1 MRGKDARGRRRRP
14 VPRVLTWGGGP
25 APARARSAPS
35 LPVGIPRRRPAQPGP
50 AVGCA
55 PARRRR
61 PRRPGMAA
69 VLELLL
75 SEEVAVGAV
84 LRWLRRAPGQRPAED
99 SHIYDKLVSLSLLQ
113 KDFVPFLLNFL
124 REQTSQILTN
134 GPSTP
139 AKTPNSKAHKSQ
151 RTGPERRAGH
161 ATSSRVQLFSQRTS
175 VTSCATDTSF
185 SPAAASSGSSS
196 FSESNLSSPCSDFPS
211 VVSSSSPSFGYSPV
225 LTHSEKR
232 SAQKAN
238 LGSFLT
244 AAPEALPARRGR
256 RKGSSSLSASGR
268 QVARD
273 LGRSV
278 AEEEDGKSESASW
291 SGGRRKRSEVP
302 LVTARSLP
310 SQLNLNNLEEFPP
323 MGTASGWTNKSK
335 PSRRINPTPV
345 SAERPLS
352 KPKMCFTSTPV
363 SQSPAA
369 RFSAGSSPEAF
380 NIVQEGNQTSV
391 LSSSLQEEREMLKK
405 ERCKLLYQA
414 SSAGISP
421 DPGTPTKPAYT
432 RSASL
437 PAESHL
443 VTCADPAKV
452 SCKKQLECLAQ
463 LYSSCIAENLVPNIF
478 LELFFVLQLLTS
490 KGTSASEEEESDL
503 EVNEGSKDASGRQ
516 HFRSVHNC
524 VYFAV
529 QVLDYQYEIISHLE
543 KGTLKFLAENERIAC
558 FSPTLHER
566 LKQAYENSTAKVSL
580 LLPCSVQSVSF
591 QPETDNRS
599 NFPSDRAFHIFKK
612 QRDIFYELL
621 REWED
626 NHEKPGWDFERVLGS
641 KIRAMM
647 AHLSATCN
655 HSHFARLFQKQL
667 TQMCKDPIGGGVSW
681 GDTPDQDVLNM
692 LGPDNLSRLKRL
704 QERFVVPQSI
714 RGPCPPPSFPGCQQ
728 FFRDFILSAGSY
740 QFNQHLVDSLCLKI
754 LELDGLT
761 LVEHE
766 HSDGETDMDEQ
777 DEKKRFTVVLLSLRL
792 LAKFLGFLVFLPYR
806 TVEQPTRDLQDT
818 AVALRN
824 QTLPVLD
831 ILKLLRRSIQNQRSV
846 LTIPWIVEFLSLVDH
861 VAPFLDYY
869 RKVFCL
875 LLQIYRLM
883 ILSEEKEMSFL
894 NKLLILAVL
903 GWLFQVPSVPEELFF
918 ATDVRQEGLVMDTV
932 TSAQALDSVPLV
944 DQQLLYTCCP
954 YLGELRK
961 LLASFVAGSGVKNGG
976 FMRKITPTAAET
988 LAPKTSITQRKLQV
1002 ELEQAFFHN
1011 QPPSLRRTVEFV
1023 AERVGSN
1030 CVKHIKATLVAELVQ
1045 RAEVMLQ
1052 DKVKE
1057 EDANHD
1063 KLLEEVCSHL
1073 YDEGAQALIKGR
1085 EFCKKKGPEAVR
1097 VLLPEETSAA
1107 VLSSAEDIAVELA
1120 TEKACGWLSANIA
1133 ALIKR
1138 EVKATFNKML
1148 KVPGLPLPNED
1159 AQELRRDCSPGCLHR
1174 APFPSQII
1182 NEIKDVLCVAVG
1194 PRDEGEVI
1202 DPGWLECLLGRLSQ
1216 TLRCR
1221 KFMCPTSEQQLAKC
1235 TVELAS
1241 LLVSGHVPLSH
1252 GIKPPEKSSERLRV
1266 KNNPTC
1272 DLLKL
1277 LLSVWKEDFGTPVPV
1292 QLMFSR
1298 KNIGYLAEAK
1308 QQEWDLFHFILR
1320 GLVECDLMK
1329 TSEIESCLR
1338 SLEELP
1344 WPSDFLKALESI
1356 SGLFLSEHL
1365 VEEPRSN
1372 PCDLT
1377 RQSLATD
1384 SGQTRD
1390 QVKWTS
1396 SSVKQRDCFLVTGSS
1411 LNLM

>member
-1 MRGKDARGRRRRP
+1 
-14 VPRVLTWGGGP
+14 
-25 APARARSAPS
+25 
-35 LPVGIPRRRPAQPGP
+35 
-50 AVGCA
+50 
-55 PARRRR
+55 
-61 PRRPGMAA
+61 MAA

-75 SEEVAVGAV
+75 QEEVAVSAV
-84 LRWLRRAPGQRPAED
+84 VRWLRHGPGHRPPEEN
-99 SHIYDKLVSLSLLQ
+99 HIHDKLVPLSLLQ

-139 AKTPNSKAHKSQ
+139 AKTPNSKANGSQ
-151 RTGPERRAGH
+151 RTGSERRAGH
-161 ATSSRVQLFSQRTS
+161 STGSRVQLFPQRTS
-175 VTSCATDTSF
+175 
-185 SPAAASSGSSS
+185 AS
-196 FSESNLSSPCSDFPS
+196 
-211 VVSSSSPSFGYSPV
+211 
-225 LTHSEKR
+225 
-232 SAQKAN
+232 

-244 AAPEALPARRGR
+244 AMPEALPARRGR
-256 RKGSSSLSASGR
+256 RKGSSSVGASGR

-273 LGRSV
+273 LGRSL
-278 AEEEDGKSESASW
+278 AEEEDGKNDSVSW
-291 SGGRRKRSEVP
+291 SGGRRKRVEVP
-302 LVTARSLP
+302 LVCARSP
-310 SQLNLNNLEEFPP
+310 PDQINLNNLEEFPP
-323 MGTASGWTNKSK
+323 MGAASGWTNKSK

-369 RFSAGSSPEAF
+369 RFSSGSSLEAF
-380 NIVQEGNQTSV
+380 NTVQEGNLTSAI
-391 LSSSLQEEREMLKK
+391 SNSLQEEREMLKK
-405 ERCKLLYQA
+405 ERYRLSRA
-414 SSAGISP
+414 SSPAGISL
-421 DPGTPTKPAYT
+421 DPGTPTKPSYT

-443 VTCADPAKV
+443 VICANPTKV

-490 KGTSASEEEESDL
+490 KSTSTAEDGDSDL
-503 EVNEGSKDASGRQ
+503 EVNERNKDASGRQ
-516 HFRSVHNC
+516 HFQSVHNC

-529 QVLDYQYEIISHLE
+529 RVLDFQYEIISRLE
-543 KGTLKFLAENERIAC
+543 KGTLKLLAENERIAS

-566 LKQAYENSTAKVSL
+566 LRQAYESSTAKVSL

-626 NHEKPGWDFERVLGS
+626 NHEKTGWDFERVLGN
-641 KIRAMM
+641 KVRAMM

-667 TQMCKDPIGGGVSW
+667 IQMCKGPVGGGASW

-692 LGPDNLSRLKRL
+692 LGSDNLSRLKRL

-740 QFNQHLVDSLCLKI
+740 QFNQHLMDSLCLKI

-766 HSDGETDMDEQ
+766 HGDGEADMDEQ

-806 TVEQPTRDLQDT
+806 TAEQPTRDLQDS

-831 ILKLLRRSIQNQRSV
+831 VLKLLRQSVRDQRSI
-846 LTIPWIVEFLSLVDH
+846 LTIPWIVEYLSLVDH
-861 VAPFLDYY
+861 IAPFLDYY

-875 LLQIYRLM
+875 LLQVYRLM
-883 ILSEEKEMSFL
+883 LLSEDKEMSFL

-918 ATDVRQEGLVMDTV
+918 TTDVRQEGLMMDPV
-932 TSAQALDSVPLV
+932 TSAQALDCVPLV

-961 LLASFVAGSGVKNGG
+961 LLASFVAGSGAKNGG
-976 FMRKITPTAAET
+976 FIRKITPTAAES
-988 LAPKTSITQRKLQV
+988 LAPKASVTQRKLQA

-1052 DKVKE
+1052 EKVKE

-1073 YDEGAQALIKGR
+1073 YEEGAQALIRGR
-1085 EFCKKKGPEAVR
+1085 EFCRKKGPEAVR

-1120 TEKACGWLSANIA
+1120 TEKACGWLSDNIA

-1138 EVKATFNKML
+1138 EVKATFNRML
-1148 KVPGLPLPNED
+1148 KVPGLPLPGED
-1159 AQELRRDCSPGCLHR
+1159 ALELRRDCLPGCQHS

-1202 DPGWLECLLGRLSQ
+1202 DYAWLECLLGRLRQ

-1241 LLVSGHVPLSH
+1241 LLVSDRVPLSLR
-1252 GIKPPEKSSERLRV
+1252 IKSPEKSSRRLCV

-1272 DLLKL
+1272 GLLKL
-1277 LLSVWKEDFGTPVPV
+1277 LLSVWKEDFGTPVPM
-1292 QLMFSR
+1292 QLLFSK
-1298 KNIGYLAEAK
+1298 KNIGYLADVK
-1308 QQEWDLFHFILR
+1308 QREWDLFLFMLH
-1320 GLVECDLMK
+1320 GLVEHELMR
-1329 TSEIESCLR
+1329 TSEIESCLH
-1338 SLEELP
+1338 SHKELP
-1344 WPSDFLKALESI
+1344 WPSDFLKELEALSRV
-1356 SGLFLSEHL
+1356 FLSEHRT
-1365 VEEPRSN
+1365 EEHGAN
-1372 PCDLT
+1372 PCEVT
-1377 RQSLATD
+1377 RQSL
-1384 SGQTRD
+1384 GI
-1390 QVKWTS
+1390 
-1396 SSVKQRDCFLVTGSS
+1396 VTAQS
-1411 LNLM
+1411 

>member
-1 MRGKDARGRRRRP
+1 
-14 VPRVLTWGGGP
+14 
-25 APARARSAPS
+25 
-35 LPVGIPRRRPAQPGP
+35 
-50 AVGCA
+50 
-55 PARRRR
+55 
-61 PRRPGMAA
+61 
-69 VLELLL
+69 EN
-75 SEEVAVGAV
+75 
-84 LRWLRRAPGQRPAED
+84 
-99 SHIYDKLVSLSLLQ
+99 HIHDKLVSLTLLR

-139 AKTPNSKAHKSQ
+139 AKTPNSKAQGSQ
-151 RTGPERRAGH
+151 RTGSERRAGH

-175 VTSCATDTSF
+175 
-185 SPAAASSGSSS
+185 AS
-196 FSESNLSSPCSDFPS
+196 
-211 VVSSSSPSFGYSPV
+211 
-225 LTHSEKR
+225 
-232 SAQKAN
+232 

-244 AAPEALPARRGR
+244 ATPEALPARRGR
-256 RKGSSSLSASGR
+256 RKGNSSVSVSGR

-273 LGRSV
+273 LGRSL
-278 AEEEDGKSESASW
+278 AEEEDGKNDSVSW

-302 LVTARSLP
+302 LVSARSPP

-323 MGTASGWTNKSK
+323 MGASSGWTNKSK

-369 RFSAGSSPEAF
+369 RFSSWSSLEAF
-380 NIVQEGNQTSV
+380 TAVQEGNLTSV
-391 LSSSLQEEREMLKK
+391 ISNSLQEEREMLKK
-405 ERCKLLYQA
+405 ERYR
-414 SSAGISP
+414 ISL
-421 DPGTPTKPAYT
+421 DPGTPTKPSYT

-443 VTCADPAKV
+443 VTCANPTKV

-490 KGTSASEEEESDL
+490 KGTSTAEEGDNDL
-503 EVNEGSKDASGRQ
+503 EVNEHNASGIQ

-529 QVLDYQYEIISHLE
+529 QVLDYQYEIISRLE
-543 KGTLKFLAENERIAC
+543 KGTLKLLAENERIAS
-558 FSPTLHER
+558 FSPILHER
-566 LKQAYENSTAKVSL
+566 LRQAYESSTAKVSL

-626 NHEKPGWDFERVLGS
+626 NHEKTGWDFERVLGN

-667 TQMCKDPIGGGVSW
+667 IQMCKGPTGGGASW

-692 LGPDNLSRLKRL
+692 LGSDNLSRLKRL
-704 QERFVVPQSI
+704 QERFIVPQSI

-740 QFNQHLVDSLCLKI
+740 QFNQHLMDSLCLKI

-766 HSDGETDMDEQ
+766 HSDGEADMDEQ

-806 TVEQPTRDLQDT
+806 TLEQPTRDLQDS

-831 ILKLLRRSIQNQRSV
+831 VFKLLRQSIRDQRSI
-846 LTIPWIVEFLSLVDH
+846 LTIPWIVEYLSLVDH
-861 VAPFLDYY
+861 IAPFLDYY

-875 LLQIYRLM
+875 LLQVYRLM
-883 ILSEEKEMSFL
+883 VLSEDKDISFL

-918 ATDVRQEGLVMDTV
+918 TTDVRQEGLIMDTV

-961 LLASFVAGSGVKNGG
+961 LLASFVAGSGAKNGG
-976 FMRKITPTAAET
+976 FIRKITPTAAES
-988 LAPKTSITQRKLQV
+988 LAPKASVTQRKLQV

-1052 DKVKE
+1052 DKVKG

-1063 KLLEEVCSHL
+1063 KLLEEVCAHL
-1073 YDEGAQALIKGR
+1073 YEEGAQALIKGR

-1138 EVKATFNKML
+1138 EVKATFNRML
-1148 KVPGLPLPNED
+1148 KVPGLPLPGED
-1159 AQELRRDCSPGCLHR
+1159 ALELRRDCPPGCQHC

-1202 DPGWLECLLGRLSQ
+1202 DYVWLECLLGRLSQ

-1235 TVELAS
+1235 TVEMAS
-1241 LLVSGHVPLSH
+1241 LLVSDRVPLSL
-1252 GIKPPEKSSERLRV
+1252 GIKSPEKSSERLRV
-1266 KNNPTC
+1266 KNNPTYG
-1272 DLLKL
+1272 LVKL

-1292 QLMFSR
+1292 QLIFSK
-1298 KNIGYLAEAK
+1298 KNIGYLAEVK
-1308 QQEWDLFHFILR
+1308 QREWDLFLFVLH
-1320 GLVECDLMK
+1320 GLVEHELMR
-1329 TSEIESCLR
+1329 TSEIESCLH
-1338 SLEELP
+1338 SLKELP
-1344 WPSDFLKALESI
+1344 WPPDFLKELEMLSRVFI
-1356 SGLFLSEHL
+1356 SEHHI
-1365 VEEPRSN
+1365 EEPRTN
-1372 PCDLT
+1372 PCELT
-1377 RQSLATD
+1377 RQSLGT
-1384 SGQTRD
+1384 
-1390 QVKWTS
+1390 
-1396 SSVKQRDCFLVTGSS
+1396 VTAQS
-1411 LNLM
+1411 

>member
-1 MRGKDARGRRRRP
+1 
-14 VPRVLTWGGGP
+14 
-25 APARARSAPS
+25 
-35 LPVGIPRRRPAQPGP
+35 
-50 AVGCA
+50 
-55 PARRRR
+55 
-61 PRRPGMAA
+61 MAA

-75 SEEVAVGAV
+75 QEEVAVSAV
-84 LRWLRRAPGQRPAED
+84 VRWLRHGPGHRSAEEN
-99 SHIYDKLVSLSLLQ
+99 HIHDKLVSLSLLR

-139 AKTPNSKAHKSQ
+139 AKTPNSKAPGSQ
-151 RTGPERRAGH
+151 RTGSERRAGH

-175 VTSCATDTSF
+175 
-185 SPAAASSGSSS
+185 AS
-196 FSESNLSSPCSDFPS
+196 
-211 VVSSSSPSFGYSPV
+211 
-225 LTHSEKR
+225 
-232 SAQKAN
+232 
-238 LGSFLT
+238 LGSFIT
-244 AAPEALPARRGR
+244 ATPDALPARRGR
-256 RKGSSSLSASGR
+256 RKGGSSVSASGR

-273 LGRSV
+273 LGRSL
-278 AEEEDGKSESASW
+278 AEDEDGKNDSASW

-302 LVTARSLP
+302 LVSARSPP

-323 MGTASGWTNKSK
+323 MGAASGWTNKSK

-369 RFSAGSSPEAF
+369 RFSSGSSLEAF
-380 NIVQEGNQTSV
+380 PAVQEGNLTSV
-391 LSSSLQEEREMLKK
+391 ISNSLQEEREMLKK
-405 ERCKLLYQA
+405 ERYRMSL
-414 SSAGISP
+414 
-421 DPGTPTKPAYT
+421 DPGTPTKPSYT

-443 VTCADPAKV
+443 VTCANPTKV

-490 KGTSASEEEESDL
+490 KGTSTAEDGDSDL
-503 EVNEGSKDASGRQ
+503 EDNERSEDASGRQ

-529 QVLDYQYEIISHLE
+529 QVLDYQYEIISRLE
-543 KGTLKFLAENERIAC
+543 KGMLKLLAENERIAS
-558 FSPTLHER
+558 FSPALHER
-566 LKQAYENSTAKVSL
+566 LRQAYESSTAKVSL

-626 NHEKPGWDFERVLGS
+626 NHEKTGWDFERVLGN

-667 TQMCKDPIGGGVSW
+667 IQMCKSPIGGGASW

-692 LGPDNLSRLKRL
+692 LGSDNLSRLKRL

-714 RGPCPPPSFPGCQQ
+714 RGPCPAPSFPGCQQ

-740 QFNQHLVDSLCLKI
+740 QFNQHLMDSLCLKI
-754 LELDGLT
+754 LELNGLT

-766 HSDGETDMDEQ
+766 HSDGEADMDEQ

-806 TVEQPTRDLQDT
+806 TVEQPTRDLQDS

-831 ILKLLRRSIQNQRSV
+831 VLKLLRQSIRDQRSI
-846 LTIPWIVEFLSLVDH
+846 LTIPWIVEYLSLVDH
-861 VAPFLDYY
+861 IAPFLDYY

-875 LLQIYRLM
+875 LLQVYRLM
-883 ILSEEKEMSFL
+883 VLSEDKEMSFL

-918 ATDVRQEGLVMDTV
+918 TTDIRQEGLMMGTV

-961 LLASFVAGSGVKNGG
+961 LLASFVAGNGAKNGG
-976 FMRKITPTAAET
+976 FIRKITPTAAES
-988 LAPKTSITQRKLQV
+988 LAPKTSVTQRKLQV

-1063 KLLEEVCSHL
+1063 KLLEEVCTHL
-1073 YDEGAQALIKGR
+1073 YEEGAQALIKGR

-1107 VLSSAEDIAVELA
+1107 VLNSAEDIAVELA

-1138 EVKATFNKML
+1138 EVKATFSRML
-1148 KVPGLPLPNED
+1148 KVPGLLLPGED
-1159 AQELRRDCSPGCLHR
+1159 ALELRRDCPPGCQHC

-1194 PRDEGEVI
+1194 PRDEDEVI
-1202 DPGWLECLLGRLSQ
+1202 DCVWLECLLGRLSQ

-1241 LLVSGHVPLSH
+1241 LLVSDRVPLSL

-1266 KNNPTC
+1266 KNNPTYG
-1272 DLLKL
+1272 LLKL
-1277 LLSVWKEDFGTPVPV
+1277 LLSIWKEDFGTPVPV
-1292 QLMFSR
+1292 QLMFSK
-1298 KNIGYLAEAK
+1298 KNIGYLAEV
-1308 QQEWDLFHFILR
+1308 QQREWDLFLFMLN
-1320 GLVECDLMK
+1320 GLVEHELMR
-1329 TSEIESCLR
+1329 TGEVESCLR
-1338 SLEELP
+1338 SLKELP
-1344 WPSDFLKALESI
+1344 WPSDFIKELEMLSRVFI
-1356 SGLFLSEHL
+1356 SEYHT
-1365 VEEPRSN
+1365 EERRTN
-1372 PCDLT
+1372 PCELS
-1377 RQSLATD
+1377 RQSLGT
-1384 SGQTRD
+1384 
-1390 QVKWTS
+1390 
-1396 SSVKQRDCFLVTGSS
+1396 VTAQS
-1411 LNLM
+1411 

>member
-1 MRGKDARGRRRRP
+1 
-14 VPRVLTWGGGP
+14 
-25 APARARSAPS
+25 
-35 LPVGIPRRRPAQPGP
+35 Q
-50 AVGCA
+50 
-55 PARRRR
+55 
-61 PRRPGMAA
+61 
-69 VLELLL
+69 EN
-75 SEEVAVGAV
+75 
-84 LRWLRRAPGQRPAED
+84 
-99 SHIYDKLVSLSLLQ
+99 HIHDKLVSLSLLQ

-139 AKTPNSKAHKSQ
+139 AKTPNSKAHGSQ
-151 RTGPERRAGH
+151 RTGSERRAGH

-175 VTSCATDTSF
+175 VPTST
-185 SPAAASSGSSS
+185 
-196 FSESNLSSPCSDFPS
+196 
-211 VVSSSSPSFGYSPV
+211 
-225 LTHSEKR
+225 
-232 SAQKAN
+232 
-238 LGSFLT
+238 
-244 AAPEALPARRGR
+244 PEALPARRGR
-256 RKGSSSLSASGR
+256 RKGSSSVSASGR

-273 LGRSV
+273 LGRSL
-278 AEEEDGKSESASW
+278 AEEEEGKNDSVSW

-302 LVTARSLP
+302 LVSARSPP

-323 MGTASGWTNKSK
+323 MGAASGWTNKSK

-363 SQSPAA
+363 SQPPAV
-369 RFSAGSSPEAF
+369 RFSSGSSLEAF
-380 NIVQEGNQTSV
+380 TAVQEGNLTSV
-391 LSSSLQEEREMLKK
+391 ISNSLQEEREMLKK
-405 ERCKLLYQA
+405 ERYR
-414 SSAGISP
+414 ISL
-421 DPGTPTKPAYT
+421 DPGTPTKPSYT

-443 VTCADPAKV
+443 VTCANPTKV
-452 SCKKQLECLAQ
+452 SCKKQLECLAE

-490 KGTSASEEEESDL
+490 KGTSATEDGDSDL
-503 EVNEGSKDASGRQ
+503 EVNERSKDASGRQ

-529 QVLDYQYEIISHLE
+529 RVLDYQYEIISRLE
-543 KGTLKFLAENERIAC
+543 KGMLKLLAENERIAS

-566 LKQAYENSTAKVSL
+566 LRQAYESSTAKVSL

-612 QRDIFYELL
+612 QRDVFYELL

-641 KIRAMM
+641 KIRSMM

-667 TQMCKDPIGGGVSW
+667 IQMCKGPIGGGASW

-692 LGPDNLSRLKRL
+692 LGSDNLSRLKRL
-704 QERFVVPQSI
+704 QERFIVPQSI

-740 QFNQHLVDSLCLKI
+740 QFNQHLMDSLCLKI
-754 LELDGLT
+754 LELNGLT

-766 HSDGETDMDEQ
+766 HSDGEADMDEQ

-806 TVEQPTRDLQDT
+806 TVEQPTRDLQDS

-831 ILKLLRRSIQNQRSV
+831 VLKLLRQSIRDQRSI
-846 LTIPWIVEFLSLVDH
+846 LTIPWIVEYLSLVDH
-861 VAPFLDYY
+861 IAPFLDYY
-869 RKVFCL
+869 KKVFCL
-875 LLQIYRLM
+875 LLQVYRLM
-883 ILSEEKEMSFL
+883 VLSEEKEISFL

-918 ATDVRQEGLVMDTV
+918 TTDVRQEGLMLDTA
-932 TSAQALDSVPLV
+932 TCAQALDSVPLV

-961 LLASFVAGSGVKNGG
+961 LLASFVTGSGAKNGG
-976 FMRKITPTAAET
+976 FIRKITPTAAEA
-988 LAPKTSITQRKLQV
+988 LAPKASVTQRKLQV

-1057 EDANHD
+1057 EMSANHD
-1063 KLLEEVCSHL
+1063 KLLEEVCAHL
-1073 YDEGAQALIKGR
+1073 YEEGAQALIRGR

-1138 EVKATFNKML
+1138 EVKATFNRML
-1148 KVPGLPLPNED
+1148 KVPGLPLPSED
-1159 AQELRRDCSPGCLHR
+1159 ALELRRDCPPGCQHC

-1182 NEIKDVLCVAVG
+1182 NELKDVLSVAVG

-1202 DPGWLECLLGRLSQ
+1202 DYVWLECLLGRLSQ

-1241 LLVSGHVPLSH
+1241 LLVSGRVPLNLR
-1252 GIKPPEKSSERLRV
+1252 IKSPEKSSDRLRV
-1266 KNNPTC
+1266 KSNPTC
-1272 DLLKL
+1272 GLLKL

-1292 QLMFSR
+1292 RLIFSK
-1298 KNIGYLAEAK
+1298 KNIGYLADVK
-1308 QQEWDLFHFILR
+1308 QREWDLFLFMLH
-1320 GLVECDLMK
+1320 GLVEQELMR
-1329 TSEIESCLR
+1329 TGEIESCLQ
-1338 SLEELP
+1338 SLQELP
-1344 WPSDFLKALESI
+1344 WPLDFLKELEMLSRV
-1356 SGLFLSEHL
+1356 FVSEHRM
-1365 VEEPRSN
+1365 EQTRSN
-1372 PCDLT
+1372 PCAVT
-1377 RQSLATD
+1377 RRSLGTVAAQS
-1384 SGQTRD
+1384 
-1390 QVKWTS
+1390 
-1396 SSVKQRDCFLVTGSS
+1396 
-1411 LNLM
+1411 

>member
-1 MRGKDARGRRRRP
+1 SKENHVHDK
-14 VPRVLTWGGGP
+14 
-25 APARARSAPS
+25 
-35 LPVGIPRRRPAQPGP
+35 
-50 AVGCA
+50 
-55 PARRRR
+55 
-61 PRRPGMAA
+61 
-69 VLELLL
+69 LL
-75 SEEVAVGAV
+75 S
-84 LRWLRRAPGQRPAED
+84 LN
-99 SHIYDKLVSLSLLQ
+99 SLQ

-139 AKTPNSKAHKSQ
+139 AKTPNSKVHRSQ
-151 RTGPERRAGH
+151 RTGAERRAGH

-175 VTSCATDTSF
+175 
-185 SPAAASSGSSS
+185 
-196 FSESNLSSPCSDFPS
+196 
-211 VVSSSSPSFGYSPV
+211 
-225 LTHSEKR
+225 
-232 SAQKAN
+232 AN

-244 AAPEALPARRGR
+244 PAPEALPARRGR
-256 RKGSSSLSASGR
+256 RKGSSSVSASGR

-273 LGRSV
+273 LGRSL
-278 AEEEDGKSESASW
+278 AEEEDGKNENTSW

-302 LVTARSLP
+302 LVTARSP
-310 SQLNLNNLEEFPP
+310 PGQLNLNNLEEFPP
-323 MGTASGWTNKSK
+323 MGAASGWTNKSK

-369 RFSAGSSPEAF
+369 RFPAGSNLEAF
-380 NIVQEGNQTSV
+380 TTAQEGSLTSV
-391 LSSSLQEEREMLKK
+391 ISSSLQEEREMLKK
-405 ERCKLLYQA
+405 ERYR
-414 SSAGISP
+414 ISP
-421 DPGTPTKPAYT
+421 DPGTPTKPTYT

-503 EVNEGSKDASGRQ
+503 EVSEENASERQ

-529 QVLDYQYEIISHLE
+529 QVLDYQYEVISHLE
-543 KGTLKFLAENERIAC
+543 KGTLKFLAENERIAS

-566 LKQAYENSTAKVSL
+566 LKQAYESSTAKVSL

-626 NHEKPGWDFERVLGS
+626 NHEKPGWDFERVLGN

-667 TQMCKDPIGGGVSW
+667 IQMCKGPIGGGVSW

-766 HSDGETDMDEQ
+766 HSDGEADMDEQ

-818 AVALRN
+818 AVTLRN

-831 ILKLLRRSIQNQRSV
+831 ILKLLRRSVQNQRSV

-861 VAPFLDYY
+861 IAPFLDYY

-883 ILSEEKEMSFL
+883 VLSEDKEMSFL

-903 GWLFQVPSVPEELFF
+903 GWLFQVVPSVPEELFF

-954 YLGELRK
+954 FLGELRK

-976 FMRKITPTAAET
+976 FIRKITPTAAES
-988 LAPKTSITQRKLQV
+988 LAPKTSITQRKLQM

-1063 KLLEEVCSHL
+1063 KLLEEVCAHL
-1073 YDEGAQALIKGR
+1073 YEEGAQALTKGR
-1085 EFCKKKGPEAVR
+1085 EFCKNKGPEAVR

-1138 EVKATFNKML
+1138 EVKATFNRML

-1159 AQELRRDCSPGCLHR
+1159 TLELRRDCSPGCPHR

-1182 NEIKDVLCVAVG
+1182 NEIKDVLCIAVG

-1241 LLVSGHVPLSH
+1241 LLVSGRVPLRP

-1266 KNNPTC
+1266 KNNPTY

-1298 KNIGYLAEAK
+1298 KNIGYLAEVK
-1308 QQEWDLFHFILR
+1308 QQEWDLFHFVLH
-1320 GLVECDLMK
+1320 GLVECNLMQ
-1329 TSEIESCLR
+1329 SREIESCLR

-1344 WPSDFLKALESI
+1344 WPSDFLKALGSI
-1356 SGLFLSEHL
+1356 SSSFLLEHR

-1377 RQSLATD
+1377 RQALGT
-1384 SGQTRD
+1384 
-1390 QVKWTS
+1390 
-1396 SSVKQRDCFLVTGSS
+1396 VTAQS
-1411 LNLM
+1411 

>member
-1 MRGKDARGRRRRP
+1 ENHVHDN
-14 VPRVLTWGGGP
+14 
-25 APARARSAPS
+25 
-35 LPVGIPRRRPAQPGP
+35 
-50 AVGCA
+50 
-55 PARRRR
+55 
-61 PRRPGMAA
+61 
-69 VLELLL
+69 
-75 SEEVAVGAV
+75 
-84 LRWLRRAPGQRPAED
+84 
-99 SHIYDKLVSLSLLQ
+99 LVSLNLLQ

-139 AKTPNSKAHKSQ
+139 AKTPNSKAHGSQ
-151 RTGPERRAGH
+151 RTGSERRAGH

-175 VTSCATDTSF
+175 
-185 SPAAASSGSSS
+185 AS
-196 FSESNLSSPCSDFPS
+196 
-211 VVSSSSPSFGYSPV
+211 
-225 LTHSEKR
+225 
-232 SAQKAN
+232 

-244 AAPEALPARRGR
+244 ATPEALPARRGR
-256 RKGSSSLSASGR
+256 RKGNSSVSASGR

-273 LGRSV
+273 LGRSL
-278 AEEEDGKSESASW
+278 AEEEDGKNDGVSW
-291 SGGRRKRSEVP
+291 NGGRRKRSEVP
-302 LVTARSLP
+302 LVSARSPP

-323 MGTASGWTNKSK
+323 MGAASSWTNKSK

-363 SQSPAA
+363 SQCPAA
-369 RFSAGSSPEAF
+369 RFSSGSSLEAF
-380 NIVQEGNQTSV
+380 ATVQEGNLTSV
-391 LSSSLQEEREMLKK
+391 ISNSLQEEREMLKK
-405 ERCKLLYQA
+405 ERYR
-414 SSAGISP
+414 ISL
-421 DPGTPTKPAYT
+421 DPGTPTKPSYT

-443 VTCADPAKV
+443 VTCANPTKV

-490 KGTSASEEEESDL
+490 KGTSTAEDGDNDL
-503 EVNEGSKDASGRQ
+503 EVNEGNASGRQ

-529 QVLDYQYEIISHLE
+529 QVLDYQYEIISRLE
-543 KGTLKFLAENERIAC
+543 KGTLKLLAENERIAS

-566 LKQAYENSTAKVSL
+566 LRQAYESSTAKVSL

-626 NHEKPGWDFERVLGS
+626 NHEKSGWDFERVLGN

-667 TQMCKDPIGGGVSW
+667 IQMCKGPIGGGASW

-692 LGPDNLSRLKRL
+692 LGSDNLSRLKRL

-740 QFNQHLVDSLCLKI
+740 QFNQHLMDSLCLKI

-766 HSDGETDMDEQ
+766 HSDGEADMDEQ

-806 TVEQPTRDLQDT
+806 TVEQPTRDLQDS

-831 ILKLLRRSIQNQRSV
+831 VLKLLRQSIRDQRSI
-846 LTIPWIVEFLSLVDH
+846 LTIPWIVEYLSLVDYI
-861 VAPFLDYY
+861 APFLDYY

-875 LLQIYRLM
+875 LLQVYRLM
-883 ILSEEKEMSFL
+883 VLSEDKEMSFL

-918 ATDVRQEGLVMDTV
+918 TADVRQEGLMMDTV

-961 LLASFVAGSGVKNGG
+961 LLASFVAGSGAKNGG
-976 FMRKITPTAAET
+976 FIRKITPTAAES
-988 LAPKTSITQRKLQV
+988 LAPKASVTQRKLQV

-1063 KLLEEVCSHL
+1063 KLLEEVCAHL
-1073 YDEGAQALIKGR
+1073 YAEGAQALIKGR

-1138 EVKATFNKML
+1138 EVKATFNRML
-1148 KVPGLPLPNED
+1148 KVPGLPLPTED
-1159 AQELRRDCSPGCLHR
+1159 ALELRKDCPPGCQHC

-1194 PRDEGEVI
+1194 PRNEGEVI
-1202 DPGWLECLLGRLSQ
+1202 EYVWLECLLGRLSQ

-1241 LLVSGHVPLSH
+1241 LLVSDRVPLSL
-1252 GIKPPEKSSERLRV
+1252 GIESSEKSSQRLRV
-1266 KNNPTC
+1266 KNNPTYG
-1272 DLLKL
+1272 LLKL

-1292 QLMFSR
+1292 QLMFSK
-1298 KNIGYLAEAK
+1298 KNIGYLAEVK
-1308 QQEWDLFHFILR
+1308 QREWDLFLFVLH
-1320 GLVECDLMK
+1320 GLVEQELMR
-1329 TSEIESCLR
+1329 TSEIESCLH

-1344 WPSDFLKALESI
+1344 WPSDFLKELEMLSRVFI
-1356 SGLFLSEHL
+1356 SEHHI
-1365 VEEPRSN
+1365 EEPRTN
-1372 PCDLT
+1372 PCELT
-1377 RQSLATD
+1377 RQSLGT
-1384 SGQTRD
+1384 
-1390 QVKWTS
+1390 
-1396 SSVKQRDCFLVTGSS
+1396 VTAQS
-1411 LNLM
+1411 

>member
-1 MRGKDARGRRRRP
+1 
-14 VPRVLTWGGGP
+14 
-25 APARARSAPS
+25 
-35 LPVGIPRRRPAQPGP
+35 
-50 AVGCA
+50 
-55 PARRRR
+55 
-61 PRRPGMAA
+61 
-69 VLELLL
+69 EN
-75 SEEVAVGAV
+75 
-84 LRWLRRAPGQRPAED
+84 
-99 SHIYDKLVSLSLLQ
+99 HIHDKLVPLSLLQ

-139 AKTPNSKAHKSQ
+139 AKTPNSKAHGSQ
-151 RTGPERRAGH
+151 RTGSERRAGH

-175 VTSCATDTSF
+175 R
-185 SPAAASSGSSS
+185 AS
-196 FSESNLSSPCSDFPS
+196 
-211 VVSSSSPSFGYSPV
+211 
-225 LTHSEKR
+225 
-232 SAQKAN
+232 

-244 AAPEALPARRGR
+244 ATPEALPVRRGR
-256 RKGSSSLSASGR
+256 RKGNSSVGASGR

-273 LGRSV
+273 LGRSL
-278 AEEEDGKSESASW
+278 AEEEDGKNDGLSW
-291 SGGRRKRSEVP
+291 SGGRKKRSEVP
-302 LVTARSLP
+302 LDSARSPP

-323 MGTASGWTNKSK
+323 MGAASGWTNKSK

-369 RFSAGSSPEAF
+369 RLSSGSSPEAF
-380 NIVQEGNQTSV
+380 TTVQEGNLTSMI
-391 LSSSLQEEREMLKK
+391 SNSLQEEREMLKK
-405 ERCKLLYQA
+405 ERYRM
-414 SSAGISP
+414 SF
-421 DPGTPTKPAYT
+421 DPGTPTKPSYT

-437 PAESHL
+437 PAENHL
-443 VTCADPAKV
+443 VTCANPTKV

-490 KGTSASEEEESDL
+490 KGTSTAEDGDSDL
-503 EVNEGSKDASGRQ
+503 EVNESDMSGGQ
-516 HFRSVHNC
+516 HFQSVHNC

-543 KGTLKFLAENERIAC
+543 KGMLKLLAENERIAS
-558 FSPTLHER
+558 FSPTLHKR
-566 LKQAYENSTAKVSL
+566 LRRAYESSTAKVSL

-626 NHEKPGWDFERVLGS
+626 NHEKTGWDFERVLGN

-667 TQMCKDPIGGGVSW
+667 IQMCKGPVGGASG

-692 LGPDNLSRLKRL
+692 LGSDNLSRLKRL

-714 RGPCPPPSFPGCQQ
+714 KGPCPPPSFPGCQQ

-740 QFNQHLVDSLCLKI
+740 QFNQHLMDSLCLKI
-754 LELDGLT
+754 LELNGLT

-766 HSDGETDMDEQ
+766 HGDGEADMDEQ

-806 TVEQPTRDLQDT
+806 TVEQPTRDLQDS
-818 AVALRN
+818 ALALRN
-824 QTLPVLD
+824 QTLPILD
-831 ILKLLRRSIQNQRSV
+831 VLKLLRQSIRDQRSI
-846 LTIPWIVEFLSLVDH
+846 LTIPWIVEYLSLVDH
-861 VAPFLDYY
+861 IAPFLDYY
-869 RKVFCL
+869 RKVFGL
-875 LLQIYRLM
+875 LLQVYRLM
-883 ILSEEKEMSFL
+883 VLSEDKEMSFL

-918 ATDVRQEGLVMDTV
+918 TTDDRQERFMMDTV

-961 LLASFVAGSGVKNGG
+961 LLASFVAGSGAKNGG
-976 FMRKITPTAAET
+976 FIRKITPTAAES
-988 LAPKTSITQRKLQV
+988 LAPKASVTQRKLQV

-1011 QPPSLRRTVEFV
+1011 QPSSLRRTVEFV

-1045 RAEVMLQ
+1045 RAEAMLQ
-1052 DKVKE
+1052 DKLKE
-1057 EDANHD
+1057 ADANHD
-1063 KLLEEVCSHL
+1063 KLLEEVCTHL
-1073 YDEGAQALIKGR
+1073 YEEGAQALIKGR
-1085 EFCKKKGPEAVR
+1085 EFCKNKGPEAVR

-1107 VLSSAEDIAVELA
+1107 VLNSAENIAVELA

-1138 EVKATFNKML
+1138 EVKATFNRML
-1148 KVPGLPLPNED
+1148 KVPGFPLPSEE
-1159 AQELRRDCSPGCLHR
+1159 ALELRRDCPPGCQHC

-1182 NEIKDVLCVAVG
+1182 NEIKDVLCIAVG
-1194 PRDEGEVI
+1194 PRDEDEVI
-1202 DPGWLECLLGRLSQ
+1202 DYVWLECLLGRLSQ

-1235 TVELAS
+1235 TIELAS
-1241 LLVSGHVPLSH
+1241 LLVSGRVPLSLE
-1252 GIKPPEKSSERLRV
+1252 IRSPEKSTERLHV
-1266 KNNPTC
+1266 KNNRTC
-1272 DLLKL
+1272 GLLKL
-1277 LLSVWKEDFGTPVPV
+1277 LLSVWKGDFWTPVPV
-1292 QLMFSR
+1292 QLIFSK
-1298 KNIGYLAEAK
+1298 KNIGYFAEVK
-1308 QQEWDLFHFILR
+1308 QREWDLLLFMLH
-1320 GLVECDLMK
+1320 GLVEHELMR
-1329 TSEIESCLR
+1329 TSEIESCLH

-1344 WPSDFLKALESI
+1344 WPSDFLKDLKM
-1356 SGLFLSEHL
+1356 LSRTFVSEYRTG
-1365 VEEPRSN
+1365 EPRTN
-1372 PCDLT
+1372 PCELT
-1377 RQSLATD
+1377 RQSLGT
-1384 SGQTRD
+1384 
-1390 QVKWTS
+1390 VTS
-1396 SSVKQRDCFLVTGSS
+1396 QS
-1411 LNLM
+1411 

>member
-1 MRGKDARGRRRRP
+1 
-14 VPRVLTWGGGP
+14 
-25 APARARSAPS
+25 
-35 LPVGIPRRRPAQPGP
+35 Q
-50 AVGCA
+50 
-55 PARRRR
+55 
-61 PRRPGMAA
+61 
-69 VLELLL
+69 EN
-75 SEEVAVGAV
+75 
-84 LRWLRRAPGQRPAED
+84 
-99 SHIYDKLVSLSLLQ
+99 HIHDKLVSLSLLQ

-139 AKTPNSKAHKSQ
+139 AKTPNSKAHGGQ
-151 RTGPERRAGH
+151 RTGSERRAGH

-175 VTSCATDTSF
+175 
-185 SPAAASSGSSS
+185 AS
-196 FSESNLSSPCSDFPS
+196 
-211 VVSSSSPSFGYSPV
+211 
-225 LTHSEKR
+225 
-232 SAQKAN
+232 

-244 AAPEALPARRGR
+244 ATPEALPVRRGR
-256 RKGSSSLSASGR
+256 RKGNSSLSASGR

-273 LGRSV
+273 LGRSL
-278 AEEEDGKSESASW
+278 AEEEDGKNDSVSW

-302 LVTARSLP
+302 LVSARSPP

-323 MGTASGWTNKSK
+323 MGAASGWTNKSK

-363 SQSPAA
+363 SQPPAA
-369 RFSAGSSPEAF
+369 RFSSGSSLEAF
-380 NIVQEGNQTSV
+380 TAVQEGNLTSV
-391 LSSSLQEEREMLKK
+391 ISNSLQEEREMLKK
-405 ERCKLLYQA
+405 ERYR
-414 SSAGISP
+414 ISL
-421 DPGTPTKPAYT
+421 DPGTPTKPSYT
-432 RSASL
+432 RSVSL

-443 VTCADPAKV
+443 VTCANPTKV

-490 KGTSASEEEESDL
+490 KGTSTEEDGDSDL
-503 EVNEGSKDASGRQ
+503 EVDERNASGRQ

-543 KGTLKFLAENERIAC
+543 KGMLKLLAENERIAS

-566 LKQAYENSTAKVSL
+566 LRQAYESSTAKVSL

-626 NHEKPGWDFERVLGS
+626 NHEKTGWDFERVLGN
-641 KIRAMM
+641 KIRSMM

-667 TQMCKDPIGGGVSW
+667 IQMCKGPIGGGASW

-692 LGPDNLSRLKRL
+692 LGSDNLSRLKRL
-704 QERFVVPQSI
+704 QERFIVPQSI

-740 QFNQHLVDSLCLKI
+740 QFNQHLMDSLCLKI
-754 LELDGLT
+754 LELNGLT
-761 LVEHE
+761 LVENE
-766 HSDGETDMDEQ
+766 HSDGEADMDEQ

-806 TVEQPTRDLQDT
+806 TVEQPTRDLQDS

-831 ILKLLRRSIQNQRSV
+831 VLKLLRQSIRDQRSI
-846 LTIPWIVEFLSLVDH
+846 LTIPWIVEYLSLVDH
-861 VAPFLDYY
+861 IAPFLDYY

-875 LLQIYRLM
+875 LLQVYRLM
-883 ILSEEKEMSFL
+883 VLSEDKDISFL

-918 ATDVRQEGLVMDTV
+918 TADVRQEGLMLDTV

-961 LLASFVAGSGVKNGG
+961 LLASFVAGSGAKNGG
-976 FMRKITPTAAET
+976 FVRKITPTAAES
-988 LAPKTSITQRKLQV
+988 LAPKASVTQRKLQV

-1052 DKVKE
+1052 DKAKE

-1063 KLLEEVCSHL
+1063 KLLEEVCAHL
-1073 YDEGAQALIKGR
+1073 YEEGAQALIKGR
-1085 EFCKKKGPEAVR
+1085 ELVR
-1097 VLLPEETSAA
+1097 V
-1107 VLSSAEDIAVELA
+1107 V
-1120 TEKACGWLSANIA
+1120 SANSCLPHWREKQEVDRICSLFFV

-1138 EVKATFNKML
+1138 EVKATFNRML
-1148 KVPGLPLPNED
+1148 KVPGLPLPGED
-1159 AQELRRDCSPGCLHR
+1159 ALELRRDCPPGCQHC

-1202 DPGWLECLLGRLSQ
+1202 DYVWLECLLGRLSQ

-1241 LLVSGHVPLSH
+1241 LLVSDRVPLNVR
-1252 GIKPPEKSSERLRV
+1252 IKSPEKSSERLRV
-1266 KNNPTC
+1266 KSNPTYG
-1272 DLLKL
+1272 LLKL

-1292 QLMFSR
+1292 QLIFSK
-1298 KNIGYLAEAK
+1298 KNIGYLAEVR
-1308 QQEWDLFHFILR
+1308 QREWDLFLFLLH
-1320 GLVECDLMK
+1320 GLVEHELMR
-1329 TSEIESCLR
+1329 TSEIESCLH

-1344 WPSDFLKALESI
+1344 WPSDFLRELEMLSRVFI
-1356 SGLFLSEHL
+1356 SEHHR
-1365 VEEPRSN
+1365 EETRTN
-1372 PCDLT
+1372 PCELT
-1377 RQSLATD
+1377 RQSLGT
-1384 SGQTRD
+1384 
-1390 QVKWTS
+1390 
-1396 SSVKQRDCFLVTGSS
+1396 VTAQS
-1411 LNLM
+1411 

>member
-1 MRGKDARGRRRRP
+1 
-14 VPRVLTWGGGP
+14 
-25 APARARSAPS
+25 
-35 LPVGIPRRRPAQPGP
+35 
-50 AVGCA
+50 
-55 PARRRR
+55 
-61 PRRPGMAA
+61 
-69 VLELLL
+69 EN
-75 SEEVAVGAV
+75 
-84 LRWLRRAPGQRPAED
+84 
-99 SHIYDKLVSLSLLQ
+99 HIHEKLVSLSLLR

-139 AKTPNSKAHKSQ
+139 AKTPNSKARGNQ
-151 RTGPERRAGH
+151 RTGSERRAGQ
-161 ATSSRVQLFSQRTS
+161 ASGSSSSRVQLFSERTS
-175 VTSCATDTSF
+175 R
-185 SPAAASSGSSS
+185 AS
-196 FSESNLSSPCSDFPS
+196 
-211 VVSSSSPSFGYSPV
+211 
-225 LTHSEKR
+225 
-232 SAQKAN
+232 
-238 LGSFLT
+238 LGSFL
-244 AAPEALPARRGR
+244 AAMSDALPLRRGR
-256 RKGSSSLSASGR
+256 RRGSSSVGASGR
-268 QVARD
+268 HVARD
-273 LGRSV
+273 LGRSL
-278 AEEEDGKSESASW
+278 AEDEDGKSETMSSW
-291 SGGRRKRSEVP
+291 SAGRRKRSDVP
-302 LVTARSLP
+302 LVSARSPP

-323 MGTASGWTNKSK
+323 MGAASGWTNKSK

-363 SQSPAA
+363 SQAPAT
-369 RFSAGSSPEAF
+369 RFPSGTSLEAF
-380 NIVQEGNQTSV
+380 TAIQEGNVASV
-391 LSSSLQEEREMLKK
+391 VGSSLQEEREMLKK
-405 ERCKLLYQA
+405 ERYQLRGCKLLHQA
-414 SSAGISP
+414 SSPAGLSL
-421 DPGTPTKPAYT
+421 DPGTPTKPSYT

-437 PAESHL
+437 PAENL
-443 VTCADPAKV
+443 PVTYANPAKV
-452 SCKKQLECLAQ
+452 SCKKQLESLAQ

-490 KGTSASEEEESDL
+490 KGSSAEDGESDL
-503 EVNEGSKDASGRQ
+503 QVSETNASRKQ
-516 HFRSVHNC
+516 HFRNVHNC

-529 QVLDYQYEIISHLE
+529 QVLGYQYEIISHLE
-543 KGTLKFLAENERIAC
+543 KGTLKLLAENERIAS

-566 LKQAYENSTAKVSL
+566 LRQAYESSTAKVSL

-599 NFPSDRAFHIFKK
+599 NFPTDRAFHIFKK

-626 NHEKPGWDFERVLGS
+626 NHEKTGWDFERVLGN

-667 TQMCKDPIGGGVSW
+667 IQMCKGPTGGGTSW

-714 RGPCPPPSFPGCQQ
+714 RGPCPPPSFTGCQQ

-761 LVEHE
+761 LIEHV
-766 HSDGETDMDEQ
+766 HSDGEADMDEQ

-806 TVEQPTRDLQDT
+806 TMEQPTRDLLES
-818 AVALRN
+818 AIALRN
-824 QTLPVLD
+824 KTQPVLD
-831 ILKLLRRSIQNQRSV
+831 VLKLLRQSIRDRRAI

-861 VAPFLDYY
+861 IAPFLDYY

-883 ILSEEKEMSFL
+883 VLSEEKEMSFL

-918 ATDVRQEGLVMDTV
+918 STDVRKEGLMMDTV
-932 TSAQALDSVPLV
+932 TSPRALDSVPLV

-961 LLASFVAGSGVKNGG
+961 LLASFVAGSGTKNGG
-976 FMRKITPTAAET
+976 FIRKITPTAAES
-988 LAPKTSITQRKLQV
+988 LAPKPSATQRKLQA

-1057 EDANHD
+1057 VDAHHD
-1063 KLLEEVCSHL
+1063 TLLEEVCAQL
-1073 YDEGAQALIKGR
+1073 YEEGAQALVRGR

-1097 VLLPEETSAA
+1097 VLLPEETSTA
-1107 VLSSAEDIAVELA
+1107 VLNSAEDIAVELA

-1138 EVKATFNKML
+1138 EVKATFNRML
-1148 KVPGLPLPNED
+1148 KVPGLPLPSED
-1159 AQELRRDCSPGCLHR
+1159 ALELRRACPPGCQHR

-1182 NEIKDVLCVAVG
+1182 NEIKDVLCIAVG

-1202 DPGWLECLLGRLSQ
+1202 DCGWLECLLGRLSQ

-1241 LLVSGHVPLSH
+1241 LLISDRVPLRLGLKS
-1252 GIKPPEKSSERLRV
+1252 PEKSSERLQAKRR
-1266 KNNPTC
+1266 PTC
-1272 DLLKL
+1272 GLLSL
-1277 LLSVWKEDFGTPVPV
+1277 LLSLWKEDFGAPVPV
-1292 QLMFSR
+1292 QLLLSR
-1298 KNIGYLAEAK
+1298 RSVAYAAEVERR
-1308 QQEWDLFHFILR
+1308 EWDLFLFMLH
-1320 GLVECDLMK
+1320 GLVEYDLMGVN
-1329 TSEIESCLR
+1329 EIENCLH
-1338 SLEELP
+1338 SLKELP
-1344 WPSDFLKALESI
+1344 WPSDFLKDLDMLSRVFVSDHHLE
-1356 SGLFLSEHL
+1356 
-1365 VEEPRSN
+1365 VPQAN
-1372 PCDLT
+1372 PGERARPSPGT
-1377 RQSLATD
+1377 MRAQS
-1384 SGQTRD
+1384 
-1390 QVKWTS
+1390 
-1396 SSVKQRDCFLVTGSS
+1396 
-1411 LNLM
+1411 

>member
-1 MRGKDARGRRRRP
+1 ENHVHDN
-14 VPRVLTWGGGP
+14 
-25 APARARSAPS
+25 
-35 LPVGIPRRRPAQPGP
+35 
-50 AVGCA
+50 
-55 PARRRR
+55 
-61 PRRPGMAA
+61 
-69 VLELLL
+69 
-75 SEEVAVGAV
+75 
-84 LRWLRRAPGQRPAED
+84 
-99 SHIYDKLVSLSLLQ
+99 LVSLNLLQ

-139 AKTPNSKAHKSQ
+139 AKTPNSKAHGSQ
-151 RTGPERRAGH
+151 RTGSERRAGH

-175 VTSCATDTSF
+175 
-185 SPAAASSGSSS
+185 AS
-196 FSESNLSSPCSDFPS
+196 
-211 VVSSSSPSFGYSPV
+211 
-225 LTHSEKR
+225 
-232 SAQKAN
+232 

-244 AAPEALPARRGR
+244 ATPEALPARRGR
-256 RKGSSSLSASGR
+256 RKGNSSVSASGR

-273 LGRSV
+273 LGRSL
-278 AEEEDGKSESASW
+278 AEEEDGKNDSVSW

-302 LVTARSLP
+302 LVSARSPP

-323 MGTASGWTNKSK
+323 MGAASSWTNKSK

-352 KPKMCFTSTPV
+352 KPKMCFTSTPL
-363 SQSPAA
+363 SQCPAA
-369 RFSAGSSPEAF
+369 RFSSGSSLEAF
-380 NIVQEGNQTSV
+380 ATVQEGNLTSV
-391 LSSSLQEEREMLKK
+391 ISNSLQEEREMLKK
-405 ERCKLLYQA
+405 ERYR
-414 SSAGISP
+414 ISL
-421 DPGTPTKPAYT
+421 DPGTPTKPSYT

-443 VTCADPAKV
+443 VTCANPTKV

-490 KGTSASEEEESDL
+490 KGTSTAEDGDNDL
-503 EVNEGSKDASGRQ
+503 EVNEGNASGRQ

-529 QVLDYQYEIISHLE
+529 QVLDYQYEIISRLE
-543 KGTLKFLAENERIAC
+543 KGTLKLLAENERIAS

-566 LKQAYENSTAKVSL
+566 LRQAYESSTAKVSL

-626 NHEKPGWDFERVLGS
+626 NHEKSGWDFERVLGN

-667 TQMCKDPIGGGVSW
+667 IQMCKGPIGGGASW
-681 GDTPDQDVLNM
+681 GDAPDQDVLNM
-692 LGPDNLSRLKRL
+692 LGSDNLSRLKRL

-740 QFNQHLVDSLCLKI
+740 QFNQHLMDSLCLKI

-766 HSDGETDMDEQ
+766 HSDGEADMDEQ

-806 TVEQPTRDLQDT
+806 TVEQPTRDLQDS

-831 ILKLLRRSIQNQRSV
+831 VLKLLRQSIRDQRSI
-846 LTIPWIVEFLSLVDH
+846 LTIPWIVEYLSLVDYI
-861 VAPFLDYY
+861 APFLDYY

-875 LLQIYRLM
+875 LLQVYRLTV
-883 ILSEEKEMSFL
+883 LSEEKEMSFL

-918 ATDVRQEGLVMDTV
+918 TTDVRQEGLMMDTV

-961 LLASFVAGSGVKNGG
+961 LLASFVAGSGAKNGG
-976 FMRKITPTAAET
+976 FIRKITPTAAES
-988 LAPKTSITQRKLQV
+988 LAPKASVTQRKLQV

-1063 KLLEEVCSHL
+1063 KLLEEVCAHL
-1073 YDEGAQALIKGR
+1073 YEEGAQALIKGR

-1133 ALIKR
+1133 ALIRR
-1138 EVKATFNKML
+1138 EVKATFNRML
-1148 KVPGLPLPNED
+1148 KVPGLPLPTED
-1159 AQELRRDCSPGCLHR
+1159 ALELRKDCPPGCQHC

-1202 DPGWLECLLGRLSQ
+1202 DYVWLECLLGRLSQ

-1241 LLVSGHVPLSH
+1241 LLVSDRVPLSL
-1252 GIKPPEKSSERLRV
+1252 GIESSEKSSQRLRV
-1266 KNNPTC
+1266 KNNPTYG
-1272 DLLKL
+1272 LLKL
-1277 LLSVWKEDFGTPVPV
+1277 LLSVWKEDFGAPIPV
-1292 QLMFSR
+1292 QLIFSK
-1298 KNIGYLAEAK
+1298 KNIGYLAEVK
-1308 QQEWDLFHFILR
+1308 QREWDLFLFMLR
-1320 GLVECDLMK
+1320 GLVEHDLMR
-1329 TSEIESCLR
+1329 TSEIESCLH

-1344 WPSDFLKALESI
+1344 WPSDFLKELEMLSRVFI
-1356 SGLFLSEHL
+1356 SEHHI
-1365 VEEPRSN
+1365 EEPRTN
-1372 PCDLT
+1372 PCELT
-1377 RQSLATD
+1377 RQSLGT
-1384 SGQTRD
+1384 
-1390 QVKWTS
+1390 
-1396 SSVKQRDCFLVTGSS
+1396 VTAQS
-1411 LNLM
+1411 

>member
-1 MRGKDARGRRRRP
+1 
-14 VPRVLTWGGGP
+14 
-25 APARARSAPS
+25 
-35 LPVGIPRRRPAQPGP
+35 
-50 AVGCA
+50 
-55 PARRRR
+55 
-61 PRRPGMAA
+61 MAA

-75 SEEVAVGAV
+75 QEEVPVSAVV
-84 LRWLRRAPGQRPAED
+84 RWLRHGPGHRPAEEN
-99 SHIYDKLVSLSLLQ
+99 HIHDKLVPLSLLQ

-139 AKTPNSKAHKSQ
+139 AKTPNSKAQGSQ
-151 RTGPERRAGH
+151 RTGSERRPGH

-175 VTSCATDTSF
+175 VTTCTTDTSF
-185 SPAAASSGSSS
+185 SSAAASSGSSS
-196 FSESNLSSPCSDFPS
+196 FSGSNLSSPCGDLPS
-211 VVSSSSPSFGYSPV
+211 MVSSSSPSFGYSPV
-225 LTHSEKR
+225 LNHSEKR
-232 SAQKAN
+232 SSQKAS

-244 AAPEALPARRGR
+244 GTPEALTARRGR
-256 RKGSSSLSASGR
+256 RKGSSSVGTSGR
-268 QVARD
+268 QAARD
-273 LGRSV
+273 LGRAL
-278 AEEEDGKSESASW
+278 AEEEDRKNDSVPW

-302 LVTARSLP
+302 FVSARSPP

-323 MGTASGWTNKSK
+323 MGAASGCTNKSK

-369 RFSAGSSPEAF
+369 QFSPGSSLEAF
-380 NIVQEGNQTSV
+380 TSAQEGNLTSV
-391 LSSSLQEEREMLKK
+391 ISNSLQEEREMLKK
-405 ERCKLLYQA
+405 ERCKLLHQMP
-414 SSAGISP
+414 SPAGISL
-421 DPGTPTKPAYT
+421 DPGTPTKPSYS

-437 PAESHL
+437 SAESHL
-443 VTCADPAKV
+443 VTCANPTKV

-478 LELFFVLQLLTS
+478 LELFFILQLLTS
-490 KGTSASEEEESDL
+490 KGTSTAEDGDSDL
-503 EVNEGSKDASGRQ
+503 EDNERSKDASGRQ

-543 KGTLKFLAENERIAC
+543 KGLLKLLAENERIAS
-558 FSPTLHER
+558 FSPALHER
-566 LKQAYENSTAKVSL
+566 LRQAYESSTAKVSL

-626 NHEKPGWDFERVLGS
+626 NHEKTGWDFERVLGS

-655 HSHFARLFQKQL
+655 YSHFARLFQKQL
-667 TQMCKDPIGGGVSW
+667 IQMCKGPTGGGASW

-692 LGPDNLSRLKRL
+692 LGSDNLNRLKRL

-740 QFNQHLVDSLCLKI
+740 QFNQHLMDSLCLKI
-754 LELDGLT
+754 LELNGLS

-766 HSDGETDMDEQ
+766 HSDGDADMDEQ

-806 TVEQPTRDLQDT
+806 TVEQPTRDLQDS

-831 ILKLLRRSIQNQRSV
+831 VLRLLRQSIRDQRSI
-846 LTIPWIVEFLSLVDH
+846 LTIPWLVEYLSLVDH

-875 LLQIYRLM
+875 LLQVYRLM
-883 ILSEEKEMSFL
+883 VLSEDKEMSFL

-918 ATDVRQEGLVMDTV
+918 TTDVKQEGLMMDTV

-961 LLASFVAGSGVKNGG
+961 LLASFVAGSGAKNGG
-976 FMRKITPTAAET
+976 FIRKITPTAAES
-988 LAPKTSITQRKLQV
+988 LVSKASVTQRKLQA

-1063 KLLEEVCSHL
+1063 KLLEEVCAHL
-1073 YDEGAQALIKGR
+1073 YEEGAQALIKGR

-1138 EVKATFNKML
+1138 EVKATFNRML
-1148 KVPGLPLPNED
+1148 KVPGLPLASED
-1159 AQELRRDCSPGCLHR
+1159 ALELRRDCPPGCQHC

-1202 DPGWLECLLGRLSQ
+1202 DCIWLECLLGRLSQ

-1241 LLVSGHVPLSH
+1241 LLVSDHVPLSV
-1252 GIKPPEKSSERLRV
+1252 GIKSPEKSSERLRV
-1266 KNNPTC
+1266 KSSPTYG
-1272 DLLKL
+1272 LLKL
-1277 LLSVWKEDFGTPVPV
+1277 LLSIWKEDFGIPVPV
-1292 QLMFSR
+1292 QLIFSK
-1298 KNIGYLAEAK
+1298 KNMGYLAEVK
-1308 QQEWDLFHFILR
+1308 QREWDLFLFMLH
-1320 GLVECDLMK
+1320 GLAEHELMR
-1329 TSEIESCLR
+1329 TSEIKSCLH
-1338 SLEELP
+1338 SLEKLP
-1344 WPSDFLKALESI
+1344 WPSDFLKELEMLSR
-1356 SGLFLSEHL
+1356 GFVSEHHR
-1365 VEEPRSN
+1365 EEPRTKRCEL
-1372 PCDLT
+1372 P
-1377 RQSLATD
+1377 RQSPGT
-1384 SGQTRD
+1384 
-1390 QVKWTS
+1390 
-1396 SSVKQRDCFLVTGSS
+1396 VTAQS
-1411 LNLM
+1411 

>member
-1 MRGKDARGRRRRP
+1 
-14 VPRVLTWGGGP
+14 
-25 APARARSAPS
+25 
-35 LPVGIPRRRPAQPGP
+35 
-50 AVGCA
+50 
-55 PARRRR
+55 
-61 PRRPGMAA
+61 MAA

-75 SEEVAVGAV
+75 REEVPVSAVV
-84 LRWLRRAPGQRPAED
+84 RWLRHGPGHRPPEEN
-99 SHIYDKLVSLSLLQ
+99 HIHDKLVSLSLLQ

-134 GPSTP
+134 GPPTP
-139 AKTPNSKAHKSQ
+139 AKTPNSKAHGSQ
-151 RTGPERRAGH
+151 RTGSERRAGH

-175 VTSCATDTSF
+175 ATTCTTDTSF
-185 SPAAASSGSSS
+185 SPAAAS
-196 FSESNLSSPCSDFPS
+196 
-211 VVSSSSPSFGYSPV
+211 
-225 LTHSEKR
+225 R
-232 SAQKAN
+232 
-238 LGSFLT
+238 SFL
-244 AAPEALPARRGR
+244 AATPEALPTRRGR
-256 RKGSSSLSASGR
+256 RRGGSAAGASGR
-268 QVARD
+268 QAARD
-273 LGRSV
+273 LGRSL
-278 AEEEDGKSESASW
+278 AEEEDGKSDSGSW

-302 LVTARSLP
+302 LVSATSPP

-323 MGTASGWTNKSK
+323 MGAASGWTNRSK

-352 KPKMCFTSTPV
+352 KPKTCFTSTPV
-363 SQSPAA
+363 SQPPAA
-369 RFSAGSSPEAF
+369 RWSAGSSPEAF
-380 NIVQEGNQTSV
+380 TAVQEGN
-391 LSSSLQEEREMLKK
+391 LSAGISNSLQEEREMLKK
-405 ERCKLLYQA
+405 ERYR
-414 SSAGISP
+414 ISF
-421 DPGTPTKPAYT
+421 DPGTPTKPSYT

-443 VTCADPAKV
+443 VTCANPAKV

-490 KGTSASEEEESDL
+490 KGTSTAEDGDSDPEISERNRDVSR
-503 EVNEGSKDASGRQ
+503 RQ
-516 HFRSVHNC
+516 HFESVHNC

-529 QVLDYQYEIISHLE
+529 RVLDYQYEIISHLE
-543 KGTLKFLAENERIAC
+543 KGMLKLLAENERIAS
-558 FSPTLHER
+558 FSPTLHKR
-566 LKQAYENSTAKVSL
+566 LRQAYESSTAKVSL

-626 NHEKPGWDFERVLGS
+626 NHEKSGWDFERVLGN

-667 TQMCKDPIGGGVSW
+667 IQMCKGPVGGGASW

-692 LGPDNLSRLKRL
+692 LGSDNLGRLKRL

-740 QFNQHLVDSLCLKI
+740 QFNQHLMDSLCLKI
-754 LELDGLT
+754 LELNGLT

-766 HSDGETDMDEQ
+766 HSDGEADMEEQ
-777 DEKKRFTVVLLSLRL
+777 DEKKRFAVALLSLRL

-806 TVEQPTRDLQDT
+806 TAEQPTRDLQDS
-818 AVALRN
+818 ALALRN

-831 ILKLLRRSIQNQRSV
+831 ILKLLRQSIRDQRSI
-846 LTIPWIVEFLSLVDH
+846 LTIPWIVEYLSLVDH

-869 RKVFCL
+869 RKVFGL
-875 LLQIYRLM
+875 LLQVYRLM
-883 ILSEEKEMSFL
+883 VLSEDKEMSFL

-918 ATDVRQEGLVMDTV
+918 TTNDRQETFVMDTV
-932 TSAQALDSVPLV
+932 TSAQALDFVPLV

-961 LLASFVAGSGVKNGG
+961 LLASFVAGSGGKNGG
-976 FMRKITPTAAET
+976 FIRKITPTAAES
-988 LAPKTSITQRKLQV
+988 LAPKASVTQRKLQAD
-1002 ELEQAFFHN
+1002 LEQAFFHN

-1045 RAEVMLQ
+1045 RAETMLQ

-1057 EDANHD
+1057 EDVNHD
-1063 KLLEEVCSHL
+1063 KLLEEVCTHL
-1073 YDEGAQALIKGR
+1073 YEEGAQALIKGR

-1107 VLSSAEDIAVELA
+1107 VLSSAENIAVELA
-1120 TEKACGWLSANIA
+1120 TERACGWLSANIA

-1138 EVKATFNKML
+1138 EVKATFNRML
-1148 KVPGLPLPNED
+1148 KVPGFPLPGED
-1159 AQELRRDCSPGCLHR
+1159 ALELRRDCPPGCQHC

-1194 PRDEGEVI
+1194 PREEGEVV
-1202 DPGWLECLLGRLSQ
+1202 DPMWLECLLGRLSQ

-1241 LLVSGHVPLSH
+1241 LLVSDRVPLSL
-1252 GIKPPEKSSERLRV
+1252 GIKSPEKSPERLRV

-1272 DLLKL
+1272 GLLKL
-1277 LLSVWKEDFGTPVPV
+1277 LLSIWKEDFGTSVPV
-1292 QLMFSR
+1292 QLIFSK
-1298 KNIGYLAEAK
+1298 KNMGYLAEAK
-1308 QQEWDLFHFILR
+1308 RREWDLFLFLLR
-1320 GLVECDLMK
+1320 GLIEHELMR
-1329 TSEIESCLR
+1329 TSEIQSCLH

-1344 WPSDFLKALESI
+1344 WPSGFVKDLKRLSRV
-1356 SGLFLSEHL
+1356 FVSEHQT
-1365 VEEPRSN
+1365 EEPRTN
-1372 PCDLT
+1372 PCELT
-1377 RQSLATD
+1377 RQSLAT
-1384 SGQTRD
+1384 
-1390 QVKWTS
+1390 
-1396 SSVKQRDCFLVTGSS
+1396 VTTQS
-1411 LNLM
+1411 

>member
-1 MRGKDARGRRRRP
+1 
-14 VPRVLTWGGGP
+14 
-25 APARARSAPS
+25 
-35 LPVGIPRRRPAQPGP
+35 
-50 AVGCA
+50 
-55 PARRRR
+55 
-61 PRRPGMAA
+61 
-69 VLELLL
+69 EN
-75 SEEVAVGAV
+75 
-84 LRWLRRAPGQRPAED
+84 
-99 SHIYDKLVSLSLLQ
+99 HIHDKLVSLSLLQ

-134 GPSTP
+134 GPPTP
-139 AKTPNSKAHKSQ
+139 AKTPNSKAHGSQ
-151 RTGPERRAGH
+151 RTGSERRAGH

-175 VTSCATDTSF
+175 
-185 SPAAASSGSSS
+185 AS
-196 FSESNLSSPCSDFPS
+196 
-211 VVSSSSPSFGYSPV
+211 
-225 LTHSEKR
+225 
-232 SAQKAN
+232 

-244 AAPEALPARRGR
+244 ATPEALPARRGR
-256 RKGSSSLSASGR
+256 RRGSSSVSASGR

-273 LGRSV
+273 LGRSL
-278 AEEEDGKSESASW
+278 AEEEDGKSDSGSW

-302 LVTARSLP
+302 LVSAQSPP

-323 MGTASGWTNKSK
+323 MGAASGWTNKSK
-335 PSRRINPTPV
+335 PSRRINPTRV

-352 KPKMCFTSTPV
+352 KPKTCFTSTPV
-363 SQSPAA
+363 SRSPAA
-369 RFSAGSSPEAF
+369 HWSAGSSLEAF
-380 NIVQEGNQTSV
+380 TAAQEGNLSSV
-391 LSSSLQEEREMLKK
+391 MSSSLQEEREMLKK
-405 ERCKLLYQA
+405 ERYRM
-414 SSAGISP
+414 SF
-421 DPGTPTKPAYT
+421 DPGTPTKPSYT

-437 PAESHL
+437 PTESHL
-443 VTCADPAKV
+443 VTCANPAKV

-490 KGTSASEEEESDL
+490 KGTSTAEDGDSDPEISEESRD
-503 EVNEGSKDASGRQ
+503 VSGRQ
-516 HFRSVHNC
+516 HFESVHNC

-543 KGTLKFLAENERIAC
+543 KGMLKLLAENERIAS
-558 FSPTLHER
+558 FSPTLHKR
-566 LKQAYENSTAKVSL
+566 LRQAYESSTAKVSL
-580 LLPCSVQSVSF
+580 LLPSSVQSVSF

-626 NHEKPGWDFERVLGS
+626 NHEKTGWDFERVLGS

-667 TQMCKDPIGGGVSW
+667 IQMCKGPVSGGASG

-692 LGPDNLSRLKRL
+692 LGSDNLSRLKRL

-740 QFNQHLVDSLCLKI
+740 QFNQHLIDSLCLKI
-754 LELDGLT
+754 LELNGLT

-766 HSDGETDMDEQ
+766 HGDGEADMEEQ
-777 DEKKRFTVVLLSLRL
+777 DEKKRFTVALLSLRL

-806 TVEQPTRDLQDT
+806 SAEQPTRDLHDS
-818 AVALRN
+818 ALALRN

-831 ILKLLRRSIQNQRSV
+831 ILKLLRQSIRDQRSI
-846 LTIPWIVEFLSLVDH
+846 LTIPWIVEYLSLVDH
-861 VAPFLDYY
+861 IAPFLDYY
-869 RKVFCL
+869 RKVFGL
-875 LLQIYRLM
+875 LLQVYRLM
-883 ILSEEKEMSFL
+883 VLSEDKEMSFL

-918 ATDVRQEGLVMDTV
+918 TADDRQERFLVDTV
-932 TSAQALDSVPLV
+932 TSAQALDFVPLV

-961 LLASFVAGSGVKNGG
+961 LLASFVAGSGGKNGG
-976 FMRKITPTAAET
+976 FIRKITPTAAES
-988 LAPKTSITQRKLQV
+988 LAPKASVTQRKLQV
-1002 ELEQAFFHN
+1002 DLEQAFFHN

-1045 RAEVMLQ
+1045 RAEAMLQ

-1057 EDANHD
+1057 EDVNHD
-1063 KLLEEVCSHL
+1063 KLLEEVCTHL
-1073 YDEGAQALIKGR
+1073 YEEGAQALIKGR

-1107 VLSSAEDIAVELA
+1107 VLSSAEHIAVELA
-1120 TEKACGWLSANIA
+1120 TERACGWLSANIA

-1138 EVKATFNKML
+1138 EVKATFNRML
-1148 KVPGLPLPNED
+1148 KVPGFPLPGED
-1159 AQELRRDCSPGCLHR
+1159 ALELRRDCPPGCQHC

-1194 PRDEGEVI
+1194 PREEGEVV
-1202 DPGWLECLLGRLSQ
+1202 DYVWLECLLGRLSQ

-1241 LLVSGHVPLSH
+1241 LLVSDRVPLSL
-1252 GIKPPEKSSERLRV
+1252 GIKSPEKSSERLRV
-1266 KNNPTC
+1266 KKNPTYG
-1272 DLLKL
+1272 LLQL
-1277 LLSVWKEDFGTPVPV
+1277 LFSIWKEDFGTCVPV
-1292 QLMFSR
+1292 QLIFSR
-1298 KNIGYLAEAK
+1298 KNMAYLAEAK
-1308 QQEWDLFHFILR
+1308 QREWDLFLFLLR
-1320 GLVECDLMK
+1320 GLKEHELMR
-1329 TSEIESCLR
+1329 TSEIQSCLL
-1338 SLEELP
+1338 SLEELS
-1344 WPSDFLKALESI
+1344 WPSDFVRDLKRLSRV
-1356 SGLFLSEHL
+1356 FVSEHQI
-1365 VEEPRSN
+1365 EEPRTN
-1372 PCDLT
+1372 PCELT
-1377 RQSLATD
+1377 RQSPAT
-1384 SGQTRD
+1384 
-1390 QVKWTS
+1390 
-1396 SSVKQRDCFLVTGSS
+1396 VTTQS
-1411 LNLM
+1411 

>member
-1 MRGKDARGRRRRP
+1 
-14 VPRVLTWGGGP
+14 
-25 APARARSAPS
+25 
-35 LPVGIPRRRPAQPGP
+35 Q
-50 AVGCA
+50 
-55 PARRRR
+55 
-61 PRRPGMAA
+61 
-69 VLELLL
+69 EN
-75 SEEVAVGAV
+75 
-84 LRWLRRAPGQRPAED
+84 
-99 SHIYDKLVSLSLLQ
+99 HIHDKLVSLSLLQ

-139 AKTPNSKAHKSQ
+139 AKTPNSKAHGGQ
-151 RTGPERRAGH
+151 RTGSERRAGH

-175 VTSCATDTSF
+175 
-185 SPAAASSGSSS
+185 AS
-196 FSESNLSSPCSDFPS
+196 
-211 VVSSSSPSFGYSPV
+211 
-225 LTHSEKR
+225 
-232 SAQKAN
+232 

-244 AAPEALPARRGR
+244 ATPEALPARRGR
-256 RKGSSSLSASGR
+256 RKGNSSVSASGR

-273 LGRSV
+273 LGRSL
-278 AEEEDGKSESASW
+278 AEEEDGKNDSVSW

-302 LVTARSLP
+302 LVSARSPP

-323 MGTASGWTNKSK
+323 MGAASGWTNKSK

-363 SQSPAA
+363 SQPPAA
-369 RFSAGSSPEAF
+369 RFSSGSSLEAF
-380 NIVQEGNQTSV
+380 TAVQEGNLTSV
-391 LSSSLQEEREMLKK
+391 ISNSLQEEREMLKK
-405 ERCKLLYQA
+405 ERYR
-414 SSAGISP
+414 ISL
-421 DPGTPTKPAYT
+421 DPGTPTKPSYP

-443 VTCADPAKV
+443 VTCANPTKV

-490 KGTSASEEEESDL
+490 KGTSTAEDGDSDL
-503 EVNEGSKDASGRQ
+503 EVNESKDASGRQ

-543 KGTLKFLAENERIAC
+543 KGMLKLLAENERIAS

-566 LKQAYENSTAKVSL
+566 LRQAYERSTAKVSL

-626 NHEKPGWDFERVLGS
+626 NHEKTGWDFERVLGN
-641 KIRAMM
+641 KIRSMM

-667 TQMCKDPIGGGVSW
+667 IQMCKGPIGGGASW

-692 LGPDNLSRLKRL
+692 LGSDNLSRLKRL
-704 QERFVVPQSI
+704 QERFIVPQSI

-740 QFNQHLVDSLCLKI
+740 QFNQHLMDSLCLKI
-754 LELDGLT
+754 LELNGLT

-766 HSDGETDMDEQ
+766 HSDGEADMDEQ

-806 TVEQPTRDLQDT
+806 TVEQPTRDLQDS

-831 ILKLLRRSIQNQRSV
+831 VLKLLRQSIRDQRSI
-846 LTIPWIVEFLSLVDH
+846 LTIPWIVEYLSLVDH
-861 VAPFLDYY
+861 IAPFLDYY

-875 LLQIYRLM
+875 LLQVYRLM
-883 ILSEEKEMSFL
+883 VLSEDKEISFL

-918 ATDVRQEGLVMDTV
+918 TTDVRQEGLMLDTV

-961 LLASFVAGSGVKNGG
+961 LLASFVAGSGTKNGG
-976 FMRKITPTAAET
+976 FIRKITPTAAES
-988 LAPKTSITQRKLQV
+988 LAPKASVTQRKLQV

-1063 KLLEEVCSHL
+1063 KLLEEVCAHL
-1073 YDEGAQALIKGR
+1073 YEEGAQALIKGR

-1138 EVKATFNKML
+1138 EVKATFNRML
-1148 KVPGLPLPNED
+1148 KVPGLPLPGED
-1159 AQELRRDCSPGCLHR
+1159 ALELRRDCPPGCQHC

-1202 DPGWLECLLGRLSQ
+1202 DYVWLECLLGRLSQ

-1221 KFMCPTSEQQLAKC
+1221 KFICPTSEQQLAKC

-1241 LLVSGHVPLSH
+1241 LLVSDRVPLNVR
-1252 GIKPPEKSSERLRV
+1252 IKSPEKSSERLRV
-1266 KNNPTC
+1266 KNNPTYG
-1272 DLLKL
+1272 LLKL

-1292 QLMFSR
+1292 QLIFSK
-1298 KNIGYLAEAK
+1298 KNIGYLAEVK
-1308 QQEWDLFHFILR
+1308 QREWDLFLFMLR
-1320 GLVECDLMK
+1320 GLVEYELMR
-1329 TSEIESCLR
+1329 TSEIESCLH
-1338 SLEELP
+1338 SLKELP
-1344 WPSDFLKALESI
+1344 WPSDFLRELEMLSRVCI
-1356 SGLFLSEHL
+1356 SEHHI
-1365 VEEPRSN
+1365 EETRTN
-1372 PCDLT
+1372 PCGLT
-1377 RQSLATD
+1377 RQSLGT
-1384 SGQTRD
+1384 
-1390 QVKWTS
+1390 
-1396 SSVKQRDCFLVTGSS
+1396 VTAQS
-1411 LNLM
+1411 

>member
-1 MRGKDARGRRRRP
+1 
-14 VPRVLTWGGGP
+14 
-25 APARARSAPS
+25 
-35 LPVGIPRRRPAQPGP
+35 
-50 AVGCA
+50 
-55 PARRRR
+55 
-61 PRRPGMAA
+61 MAA

-75 SEEVAVGAV
+75 QEEVAVSAV
-84 LRWLRRAPGQRPAED
+84 VWWLRHGPGHRPAEEN
-99 SHIYDKLVSLSLLQ
+99 HIHDKLVSLSLLQ

-139 AKTPNSKAHKSQ
+139 AKTPNSKAHGNQ
-151 RTGPERRAGH
+151 RTGSERRAGH
-161 ATSSRVQLFSQRTS
+161 ASSSRVQLFSQRTS
-175 VTSCATDTSF
+175 
-185 SPAAASSGSSS
+185 AS
-196 FSESNLSSPCSDFPS
+196 
-211 VVSSSSPSFGYSPV
+211 
-225 LTHSEKR
+225 
-232 SAQKAN
+232 

-244 AAPEALPARRGR
+244 ATPEALPARRGR
-256 RKGSSSLSASGR
+256 RKGSSSFGASGR
-268 QVARD
+268 QGARD
-273 LGRSV
+273 PGRSL
-278 AEEEDGKSESASW
+278 AEEEDGRNDSVSW

-302 LVTARSLP
+302 LVSPRSPP

-323 MGTASGWTNKSK
+323 MGAASVWTNKSK

-363 SQSPAA
+363 SHSPAA
-369 RFSAGSSPEAF
+369 RFSSGSSLEAF
-380 NIVQEGNQTSV
+380 TTVQEGNLMPVISN
-391 LSSSLQEEREMLKK
+391 SLQEEREMLKK
-405 ERCKLLYQA
+405 ERY
-414 SSAGISP
+414 GISL
-421 DPGTPTKPAYT
+421 DPGTPTKPSYT

-443 VTCADPAKV
+443 VTCANPTKV

-490 KGTSASEEEESDL
+490 KGTSAAEDGDSDL
-503 EVNEGSKDASGRQ
+503 EVSESNVSGRQ

-543 KGTLKFLAENERIAC
+543 KGMLKLLAENERIAS
-558 FSPTLHER
+558 FSPTLHDR
-566 LKQAYENSTAKVSL
+566 LRQAYESSTAKVSL
-580 LLPCSVQSVSF
+580 LLPCSIQSVSF

-626 NHEKPGWDFERVLGS
+626 NHEKSGWDFERVLGN

-667 TQMCKDPIGGGVSW
+667 IQMCKGPIGGGASW

-692 LGPDNLSRLKRL
+692 LGSDNLSRLKRL

-740 QFNQHLVDSLCLKI
+740 QFNQHLMDSLCLKI
-754 LELDGLT
+754 LELNGLT

-766 HSDGETDMDEQ
+766 HSDGEADMDEQ
-777 DEKKRFTVVLLSLRL
+777 DEKKRFTVVLLSLQL
-792 LAKFLGFLVFLPYR
+792 LAQFLGFLVFLPYR
-806 TVEQPTRDLQDT
+806 TVEQPTRDLQDS
-818 AVALRN
+818 AVVLRN

-831 ILKLLRRSIQNQRSV
+831 VLKLLRQSIRDQRSI
-846 LTIPWIVEFLSLVDH
+846 LTIPWVVEYLSLVDH
-861 VAPFLDYY
+861 IAPFLDYY
-869 RKVFCL
+869 KKVFCL
-875 LLQIYRLM
+875 LLQVYRLM
-883 ILSEEKEMSFL
+883 VLSEDNEMSYL

-918 ATDVRQEGLVMDTV
+918 TTEVRQEGLRMDTV

-961 LLASFVAGSGVKNGG
+961 LLASFVAGSGAKNGG
-976 FMRKITPTAAET
+976 FIRKITPTAAES
-988 LAPKTSITQRKLQV
+988 LAPKASVTQRKLQV

-1045 RAEVMLQ
+1045 KAEVMLQ

-1057 EDANHD
+1057 EAANHD
-1063 KLLEEVCSHL
+1063 KLLEEVCTHL
-1073 YDEGAQALIKGR
+1073 YEEGAQALIKGR

-1097 VLLPEETSAA
+1097 VLLPEETSSA

-1138 EVKATFNKML
+1138 EVKATFNRML
-1148 KVPGLPLPNED
+1148 KVPGFSLPGED
-1159 AQELRRDCSPGCLHR
+1159 ALELRRDCPPGCQHC

-1194 PRDEGEVI
+1194 PRDEGEVVDHI
-1202 DPGWLECLLGRLSQ
+1202 WLECLLGRLSQ

-1241 LLVSGHVPLSH
+1241 LLVSDRVPLSLR
-1252 GIKPPEKSSERLRV
+1252 IKSPEKSSERLRV
-1266 KNNPTC
+1266 KNNPTSG
-1272 DLLKL
+1272 LLKM
-1277 LLSVWKEDFGTPVPV
+1277 LLSVWKEDFATPVPV
-1292 QLMFSR
+1292 QLIFSK
-1298 KNIGYLAEAK
+1298 KNIGYLAELK
-1308 QQEWDLFHFILR
+1308 QREWDLFLFMLH
-1320 GLVECDLMK
+1320 GLVEHELMR

-1338 SLEELP
+1338 SLGELP
-1344 WPSDFLKALESI
+1344 WPSDFSKELSMLSRVFI
-1356 SGLFLSEHL
+1356 VSEHRI
-1365 VEEPRSN
+1365 EEPKTN
-1372 PCDLT
+1372 PCELT
-1377 RQSLATD
+1377 RQSPGT
-1384 SGQTRD
+1384 
-1390 QVKWTS
+1390 
-1396 SSVKQRDCFLVTGSS
+1396 VTAQS
-1411 LNLM
+1411 

>member
-1 MRGKDARGRRRRP
+1 
-14 VPRVLTWGGGP
+14 
-25 APARARSAPS
+25 
-35 LPVGIPRRRPAQPGP
+35 
-50 AVGCA
+50 
-55 PARRRR
+55 
-61 PRRPGMAA
+61 
-69 VLELLL
+69 EN
-75 SEEVAVGAV
+75 
-84 LRWLRRAPGQRPAED
+84 
-99 SHIYDKLVSLSLLQ
+99 HIHEKLVSLSLLR

-139 AKTPNSKAHKSQ
+139 AKTPNSKAHGNH
-151 RTGPERRAGH
+151 RTGSERRAGQ
-161 ATSSRVQLFSQRTS
+161 ASGSSSSRVQLFSERTS
-175 VTSCATDTSF
+175 VTSCTTDTSF
-185 SPAAASSGSSS
+185 SPTTASGRRRGSSS
-196 FSESNLSSPCSDFPS
+196 A
-211 VVSSSSPSFGYSPV
+211 G
-225 LTHSEKR
+225 
-232 SAQKAN
+232 
-238 LGSFLT
+238 
-244 AAPEALPARRGR
+244 AAGR
-256 RKGSSSLSASGR
+256 H
-268 QVARD
+268 VARD
-273 LGRSV
+273 LGRSL
-278 AEEEDGKSESASW
+278 AEDEDGKSESSSVWGA
-291 SGGRRKRSEVP
+291 GRRRRSDVP
-302 LVTARSLP
+302 LVSARSPP

-323 MGTASGWTNKSK
+323 MGAAPGWTNKSK

-363 SQSPAA
+363 SQAPAA
-369 RFSAGSSPEAF
+369 RFPSGTSLEAF
-380 NIVQEGNQTSV
+380 TAIQEGNVASV
-391 LSSSLQEEREMLKK
+391 VGSSLQEEREMLKK
-405 ERCKLLYQA
+405 ERCKLLHQA
-414 SSAGISP
+414 SSPAGLSL
-421 DPGTPTKPAYT
+421 DPGTPTKPSYA

-437 PAESHL
+437 PAESL
-443 VTCADPAKV
+443 PVTYANPAKV

-490 KGTSASEEEESDL
+490 KGSSAEDGDSDL
-503 EVNEGSKDASGRQ
+503 EDSETSEDASRKQ
-516 HFRSVHNC
+516 HFKNVHNC

-529 QVLDYQYEIISHLE
+529 QVLDYQYEIISRLE
-543 KGTLKFLAENERIAC
+543 KGTLKLLAENERIAS

-566 LKQAYENSTAKVSL
+566 LRQAYESSTAKVSL

-599 NFPSDRAFHIFKK
+599 NFPTDRAFHIFKK

-626 NHEKPGWDFERVLGS
+626 NHEKTGWDFERVLGN

-667 TQMCKDPIGGGVSW
+667 IQMCKGPVGGGTSW

-714 RGPCPPPSFPGCQQ
+714 RGPCPPPSFTGCQQ

-761 LVEHE
+761 LIEHA
-766 HSDGETDMDEQ
+766 HSDGEADMDEQ

-806 TVEQPTRDLQDT
+806 TMEQPTRDLLES

-824 QTLPVLD
+824 KTQPVLD
-831 ILKLLRRSIQNQRSV
+831 ILKLLRQSIRDQRAI

-861 VAPFLDYY
+861 IAPFLDYY

-875 LLQIYRLM
+875 LLQVYRLM
-883 ILSEEKEMSFL
+883 VLSDEKEMSFL

-918 ATDVRQEGLVMDTV
+918 SIDVRKEGLVVDTA
-932 TSAQALDSVPLV
+932 TSPRALDSVPLV

-961 LLASFVAGSGVKNGG
+961 LLASFVAGSGTKNGG
-976 FMRKITPTAAET
+976 FIRKITPTAAES
-988 LAPKTSITQRKLQV
+988 LAPKPSATQRKLQA

-1057 EDANHD
+1057 VDADHD
-1063 KLLEEVCSHL
+1063 TLLEEVCAQL
-1073 YDEGAQALIKGR
+1073 YEEGAQALVRGR

-1097 VLLPEETSAA
+1097 VLLPEETSTA
-1107 VLSSAEDIAVELA
+1107 VLNSAEDIAVELA

-1138 EVKATFNKML
+1138 EVKATFNRML
-1148 KVPGLPLPNED
+1148 KVPGLPLPSED
-1159 AQELRRDCSPGCLHR
+1159 ALELRRACPPDCQHR

-1182 NEIKDVLCVAVG
+1182 NEIKDVLCIAVG

-1202 DPGWLECLLGRLSQ
+1202 DYGWLERLLGRLSQ

-1241 LLVSGHVPLSH
+1241 LLVSHRVPLHVGPES
-1252 GIKPPEKSSERLRV
+1252 PEKSSERLRV
-1266 KNNPTC
+1266 KGRPAC
-1272 DLLKL
+1272 GLLKL
-1277 LLSVWKEDFGTPVPV
+1277 LLSLWKEAFGAPVPV
-1292 QLMFSR
+1292 RLLLSR
-1298 KNIGYLAEAK
+1298 KNVAYAAQVERR
-1308 QQEWDLFHFILR
+1308 EWDLFLFMLR
-1320 GLVECDLMK
+1320 GLVEHDLMGVN
-1329 TSEIESCLR
+1329 EIKNCLH
-1338 SLEELP
+1338 SLRELP
-1344 WPSDFLKALESI
+1344 WPSDFLKELDMLSRAFI
-1356 SGLFLSEHL
+1356 SEQQLQAPQATPGEGAGPSAGT
-1365 VEEPRSN
+1365 VRA
-1372 PCDLT
+1372 
-1377 RQSLATD
+1377 QS
-1384 SGQTRD
+1384 
-1390 QVKWTS
+1390 
-1396 SSVKQRDCFLVTGSS
+1396 
-1411 LNLM
+1411 

>member
-1 MRGKDARGRRRRP
+1 
-14 VPRVLTWGGGP
+14 
-25 APARARSAPS
+25 
-35 LPVGIPRRRPAQPGP
+35 
-50 AVGCA
+50 
-55 PARRRR
+55 
-61 PRRPGMAA
+61 
-69 VLELLL
+69 EN
-75 SEEVAVGAV
+75 
-84 LRWLRRAPGQRPAED
+84 
-99 SHIYDKLVSLSLLQ
+99 HIHDKLVSLSLLQ

-139 AKTPNSKAHKSQ
+139 AKTPNSKAHGSQ
-151 RTGPERRAGH
+151 RTGSERRAGH
-161 ATSSRVQLFSQRTS
+161 TTSSRVQLFSQRTS
-175 VTSCATDTSF
+175 TS
-185 SPAAASSGSSS
+185 
-196 FSESNLSSPCSDFPS
+196 
-211 VVSSSSPSFGYSPV
+211 
-225 LTHSEKR
+225 
-232 SAQKAN
+232 
-238 LGSFLT
+238 LGNFLT
-244 AAPEALPARRGR
+244 ATPETLSARRGR
-256 RKGSSSLSASGR
+256 RKGSNSVSASGR

-273 LGRSV
+273 LGRSL
-278 AEEEDGKSESASW
+278 AEEEDGKNDGVSW

-302 LVTARSLP
+302 LVSARSPP
-310 SQLNLNNLEEFPP
+310 SHLNLNNLEEFPP
-323 MGTASGWTNKSK
+323 MSAASGWTNKSK

-369 RFSAGSSPEAF
+369 RFSSASSLEAF
-380 NIVQEGNQTSV
+380 TTVQEENLTSV
-391 LSSSLQEEREMLKK
+391 ISNSLQEEREMLKK
-405 ERCKLLYQA
+405 ERYRMSL
-414 SSAGISP
+414 
-421 DPGTPTKPAYT
+421 DPGTPTKPSYT

-443 VTCADPAKV
+443 VTCANPTKV

-490 KGTSASEEEESDL
+490 KGTSAAEDGDSDV
-503 EVNEGSKDASGRQ
+503 EANERNEDASGRQ

-529 QVLDYQYEIISHLE
+529 QVLDYQYEVISHLE
-543 KGTLKFLAENERIAC
+543 KGMLKLLAENERIAS

-566 LKQAYENSTAKVSL
+566 LRQAYESSTAKVSL

-626 NHEKPGWDFERVLGS
+626 NHEKTGWDFERVLGN

-667 TQMCKDPIGGGVSW
+667 IQMCKGPVGGGASW

-692 LGPDNLSRLKRL
+692 LGSDNLSRLKRL

-740 QFNQHLVDSLCLKI
+740 QFNQHLMDSLCLKI
-754 LELDGLT
+754 LELNGLT

-766 HSDGETDMDEQ
+766 HSDGEADMDEQ

-806 TVEQPTRDLQDT
+806 TVEQPTRDLLDS
-818 AVALRN
+818 AVVLRN

-831 ILKLLRRSIQNQRSV
+831 VLKLLRQSIQDQRSI
-846 LTIPWIVEFLSLVDH
+846 LTIPWIVEYLSLVDH
-861 VAPFLDYY
+861 IAPFLDYY

-875 LLQIYRLM
+875 LLQVYRLM
-883 ILSEEKEMSFL
+883 VLSEDKEMSFL

-918 ATDVRQEGLVMDTV
+918 TTDVRQEGLMLDTV

-961 LLASFVAGSGVKNGG
+961 LLASFVAGSGAKNGG
-976 FMRKITPTAAET
+976 FIRKITPTAAES
-988 LAPKTSITQRKLQV
+988 LAPKASITQRKLQA

-1063 KLLEEVCSHL
+1063 KLLEEVCAHL
-1073 YDEGAQALIKGR
+1073 YEEGTQALIKGR

-1138 EVKATFNKML
+1138 EVKATFNRML
-1148 KVPGLPLPNED
+1148 KVPGLHLPGED
-1159 AQELRRDCSPGCLHR
+1159 ALELRRDCPPGCQHC

-1194 PRDEGEVI
+1194 PRDESEVI
-1202 DPGWLECLLGRLSQ
+1202 DCVWLECLLGRLSQ

-1241 LLVSGHVPLSH
+1241 LLVSDRVPLSFRN
-1252 GIKPPEKSSERLRV
+1252 KSPEKSSERLRV
-1266 KNNPTC
+1266 KNNPTYG
-1272 DLLKL
+1272 LLKL

-1292 QLMFSR
+1292 QLIFSK
-1298 KNIGYLAEAK
+1298 KNIGYLAEVK
-1308 QQEWDLFHFILR
+1308 QREWDLFLFMLHV
-1320 GLVECDLMK
+1320 LVEHELMR
-1329 TSEIESCLR
+1329 TSEIESYLR

-1344 WPSDFLKALESI
+1344 WPSDFLKELEMLSRVFI
-1356 SGLFLSEHL
+1356 SEHHI
-1365 VEEPRSN
+1365 EEPRTN
-1372 PCDLT
+1372 PCELT
-1377 RQSLATD
+1377 RQSLGT
-1384 SGQTRD
+1384 
-1390 QVKWTS
+1390 
-1396 SSVKQRDCFLVTGSS
+1396 VTAQS
-1411 LNLM
+1411 

>member
-1 MRGKDARGRRRRP
+1 
-14 VPRVLTWGGGP
+14 
-25 APARARSAPS
+25 
-35 LPVGIPRRRPAQPGP
+35 
-50 AVGCA
+50 
-55 PARRRR
+55 
-61 PRRPGMAA
+61 MAA

-75 SEEVAVGAV
+75 REEVAVSAV
-84 LRWLRRAPGQRPAED
+84 VRWLRHGPGHRPAEEN
-99 SHIYDKLVSLSLLQ
+99 HIHDKLISLSLLQ

-139 AKTPNSKAHKSQ
+139 AKTPNSKARGSHGIGS
-151 RTGPERRAGH
+151 ERRAGH
-161 ATSSRVQLFSQRTS
+161 ATSSRVQLFSQRIS
-175 VTSCATDTSF
+175 VTTSTTDTSF
-185 SPAAASSGSSS
+185 SPAAAPSSSSS
-196 FSESNLSSPCSDFPS
+196 FSGSSLSSPCGDFPS
-211 VVSSSSPSFGYSPV
+211 MGSSSSPSFGYSPV
-225 LTHSEKR
+225 LNHSERR
-232 SAQKAN
+232 SSQKAS

-244 AAPEALPARRGR
+244 ATPEALPARRGR
-256 RKGSSSLSASGR
+256 RKGSNSVSASGR

-273 LGRSV
+273 LGRSL
-278 AEEEDGKSESASW
+278 ADEEEGKNESLSW

-302 LVTARSLP
+302 LVSARSPP

-323 MGTASGWTNKSK
+323 MGAASGWTNRSK

-369 RFSAGSSPEAF
+369 RFSSGSSLEAF
-380 NIVQEGNQTSV
+380 TAVQEGNLTSV
-391 LSSSLQEEREMLKK
+391 ISTSLQEEREMLKK
-405 ERCKLLYQA
+405 ERCKLLHQA
-414 SSAGISP
+414 SSPAGISL
-421 DPGTPTKPAYT
+421 DPGTATKPSYT

-443 VTCADPAKV
+443 VTCANPTKV

-490 KGTSASEEEESDL
+490 KGTSTAEDEDSDL
-503 EVNEGSKDASGRQ
+503 EVNERSKDAPGRQ

-529 QVLDYQYEIISHLE
+529 QVLDYQYEIISRLE
-543 KGTLKFLAENERIAC
+543 KGMLKLLAENERIAS

-566 LKQAYENSTAKVSL
+566 LRQAYESSTAKVSL
-580 LLPCSVQSVSF
+580 MLPCSVQSVSF

-626 NHEKPGWDFERVLGS
+626 NHEKTGWNFEGVLGN

-667 TQMCKDPIGGGVSW
+667 IQMCKGPVGGGASW
-681 GDTPDQDVLNM
+681 GDAPDQDVLNM
-692 LGPDNLSRLKRL
+692 LGSDNLSRLKRL

-740 QFNQHLVDSLCLKI
+740 QFNQHLMDSLCLKI
-754 LELDGLT
+754 LELNGLT

-766 HSDGETDMDEQ
+766 HSDGEADMDEQ

-806 TVEQPTRDLQDT
+806 TVEQPTRDLQDS

-824 QTLPVLD
+824 KTLPALDVLM
-831 ILKLLRRSIQNQRSV
+831 LLRQSIRDQRSI
-846 LTIPWIVEFLSLVDH
+846 LTIPWIVEYLSLVDH
-861 VAPFLDYY
+861 IAPLLDYY

-875 LLQIYRLM
+875 LLQVYRLTV
-883 ILSEEKEMSFL
+883 LSEDKEMSFL

-918 ATDVRQEGLVMDTV
+918 TTDVRQEGLIMDTV
-932 TSAQALDSVPLV
+932 TSAEALDSVPLV

-961 LLASFVAGSGVKNGG
+961 LLASFVAGSGAKNGG
-976 FMRKITPTAAET
+976 FMRKITPTAAES
-988 LAPKTSITQRKLQV
+988 LAPKASVTQRKLQHFSLEQV

-1057 EDANHD
+1057 DANHD
-1063 KLLEEVCSHL
+1063 KLLEEVCAHL
-1073 YDEGAQALIKGR
+1073 YEEGAQALIKGR

-1138 EVKATFNKML
+1138 EVKATFNRML
-1148 KVPGLPLPNED
+1148 RVPGFPLPGED
-1159 AQELRRDCSPGCLHR
+1159 APEPRRDCPPGCQHC
-1174 APFPSQII
+1174 AQFPSQII

-1202 DPGWLECLLGRLSQ
+1202 DYAWLECLLGRLSQ

-1241 LLVSGHVPLSH
+1241 LLVSGRVPLSLRT
-1252 GIKPPEKSSERLRV
+1252 KSPEKSSERLHV
-1266 KNNPTC
+1266 KSNPTYG
-1272 DLLKL
+1272 LLKL

-1292 QLMFSR
+1292 QLMFSE
-1298 KNIGYLAEAK
+1298 KNISYLAGVK
-1308 QQEWDLFHFILR
+1308 QREWDLFLFMLH
-1320 GLVECDLMK
+1320 GLVEHDLMR
-1329 TSEIESCLR
+1329 TNEIESCLHGLR
-1338 SLEELP
+1338 ELP
-1344 WPSDFLKALESI
+1344 WSSNFLKELEI
-1356 SGLFLSEHL
+1356 LSRAFVSEL
-1365 VEEPRSN
+1365 RREEPRTN
-1372 PCDLT
+1372 RCKLT
-1377 RQSLATD
+1377 RQSLGA
-1384 SGQTRD
+1384 
-1390 QVKWTS
+1390 
-1396 SSVKQRDCFLVTGSS
+1396 VTAQS
-1411 LNLM
+1411 

>member
-1 MRGKDARGRRRRP
+1 
-14 VPRVLTWGGGP
+14 
-25 APARARSAPS
+25 
-35 LPVGIPRRRPAQPGP
+35 
-50 AVGCA
+50 
-55 PARRRR
+55 
-61 PRRPGMAA
+61 MAA

-75 SEEVAVGAV
+75 QEEVAVSAV
-84 LRWLRRAPGQRPAED
+84 VRWLRHCPGHRSAEEN
-99 SHIYDKLVSLSLLQ
+99 HIHDKLVSLSLLQ

-139 AKTPNSKAHKSQ
+139 AKTPNSKASGSQ
-151 RTGPERRAGH
+151 RTGSERRAGH

-175 VTSCATDTSF
+175 VTTCTTDSSF
-185 SPAAASSGSSS
+185 SPAATSSDSSS
-196 FSESNLSSPCSDFPS
+196 FSGSNPSSSCGDFPS

-225 LTHSEKR
+225 LNHGEKR
-232 SAQKAN
+232 SSQKAS
-238 LGSFLT
+238 LGSFIT
-244 AAPEALPARRGR
+244 ATPDALPARRGR
-256 RKGSSSLSASGR
+256 RKGGSSVSASGR

-273 LGRSV
+273 LGRSL
-278 AEEEDGKSESASW
+278 AEEEDGKNDSASW

-302 LVTARSLP
+302 LVSARSPP

-323 MGTASGWTNKSK
+323 MGAASGWTNKSK

-369 RFSAGSSPEAF
+369 RFSSGSSLEAF
-380 NIVQEGNQTSV
+380 TAVQEGNLTSV
-391 LSSSLQEEREMLKK
+391 ISNSLQEEREMLKK
-405 ERCKLLYQA
+405 ERCKLLHQA
-414 SSAGISP
+414 SSPAGISL
-421 DPGTPTKPAYT
+421 DPGTPTKPSYT

-443 VTCADPAKV
+443 VTCANPTKV

-490 KGTSASEEEESDL
+490 KGTSTAEDGDSDL
-503 EVNEGSKDASGRQ
+503 EDNERSEDASGRQ

-529 QVLDYQYEIISHLE
+529 QVLDYQYEIISRLE
-543 KGTLKFLAENERIAC
+543 KGMVKLLAENERIAS

-566 LKQAYENSTAKVSL
+566 LRQAYESSTAKVSL

-626 NHEKPGWDFERVLGS
+626 NHEKTGWDFERVLGN

-667 TQMCKDPIGGGVSW
+667 IQMCKGPIGGGASW

-692 LGPDNLSRLKRL
+692 LGSDNLSRLKRL

-740 QFNQHLVDSLCLKI
+740 QFNQHLMDSLCLKI
-754 LELDGLT
+754 LELNGLT

-766 HSDGETDMDEQ
+766 HSDGEADMDEQ

-806 TVEQPTRDLQDT
+806 TVEQPTRDLQDS

-831 ILKLLRRSIQNQRSV
+831 VLKLLRQSIRDQRSI
-846 LTIPWIVEFLSLVDH
+846 LTIPWIVEYLSLVDH
-861 VAPFLDYY
+861 IAPFLDYY

-875 LLQIYRLM
+875 LLQVYRLM
-883 ILSEEKEMSFL
+883 VLSEDKEMSFL

-903 GWLFQVPSVPEELFF
+903 GWLFQ
-918 ATDVRQEGLVMDTV
+918 
-932 TSAQALDSVPLV
+932 DSVPLV

-961 LLASFVAGSGVKNGG
+961 LLASFVAGNGAKNGG
-976 FMRKITPTAAET
+976 FIRKITPTAAES
-988 LAPKTSITQRKLQV
+988 LAPKTSVTQRKLQV

-1052 DKVKE
+1052 EKVKE

-1063 KLLEEVCSHL
+1063 KLLEEVCTHL
-1073 YDEGAQALIKGR
+1073 YEEGAQALIKGR

-1107 VLSSAEDIAVELA
+1107 VLNSAEDIAVELA

-1133 ALIKR
+1133 GIRGMISSSKNLLQGFFRLGPSLIKR
-1138 EVKATFNKML
+1138 EVKATFSRML
-1148 KVPGLPLPNED
+1148 KVPGLLLPGED
-1159 AQELRRDCSPGCLHR
+1159 ALESRRDCPPGCQHC

-1194 PRDEGEVI
+1194 PRDEDEVI
-1202 DPGWLECLLGRLSQ
+1202 DCVWLECLLGRLSQ

-1241 LLVSGHVPLSH
+1241 LLVSDRVPLSL

-1266 KNNPTC
+1266 KNNPTYG
-1272 DLLKL
+1272 LLKL

-1292 QLMFSR
+1292 QLMFSK
-1298 KNIGYLAEAK
+1298 KNIGYLAEV
-1308 QQEWDLFHFILR
+1308 QQREWDLFLFVLN
-1320 GLVECDLMK
+1320 GLVEHELMR
-1329 TSEIESCLR
+1329 TGEVESCLR
-1338 SLEELP
+1338 SLKELP
-1344 WPSDFLKALESI
+1344 WPSDFIKELEM
-1356 SGLFLSEHL
+1356 LSR
-1365 VEEPRSN
+1365 VFVSEPRTEERRTN
-1372 PCDLT
+1372 PCELS
-1377 RQSLATD
+1377 RQSLGT
-1384 SGQTRD
+1384 
-1390 QVKWTS
+1390 
-1396 SSVKQRDCFLVTGSS
+1396 VTAQS
-1411 LNLM
+1411 

>member
-1 MRGKDARGRRRRP
+1 ENHVHDN
-14 VPRVLTWGGGP
+14 
-25 APARARSAPS
+25 
-35 LPVGIPRRRPAQPGP
+35 
-50 AVGCA
+50 
-55 PARRRR
+55 
-61 PRRPGMAA
+61 
-69 VLELLL
+69 
-75 SEEVAVGAV
+75 
-84 LRWLRRAPGQRPAED
+84 
-99 SHIYDKLVSLSLLQ
+99 LVSLNLLQ

-139 AKTPNSKAHKSQ
+139 AKTPNSKAHGSQ
-151 RTGPERRAGH
+151 RTGSERRAGH

-175 VTSCATDTSF
+175 
-185 SPAAASSGSSS
+185 AS
-196 FSESNLSSPCSDFPS
+196 
-211 VVSSSSPSFGYSPV
+211 
-225 LTHSEKR
+225 
-232 SAQKAN
+232 

-244 AAPEALPARRGR
+244 ATPEALPARRGR
-256 RKGSSSLSASGR
+256 RKGNSSVSASGR

-273 LGRSV
+273 LGRSL
-278 AEEEDGKSESASW
+278 AEEEDGKNDSISW

-302 LVTARSLP
+302 LVSARSPP

-323 MGTASGWTNKSK
+323 MGAASSWTNKSK

-363 SQSPAA
+363 SQCPAA
-369 RFSAGSSPEAF
+369 RFSSGSSLEAF
-380 NIVQEGNQTSV
+380 ATVQEGNLTSV
-391 LSSSLQEEREMLKK
+391 ISNSLQEEREMLKK
-405 ERCKLLYQA
+405 ERYR
-414 SSAGISP
+414 ISL
-421 DPGTPTKPAYT
+421 DPGTPTKPSYT

-443 VTCADPAKV
+443 VTCANPTKV

-490 KGTSASEEEESDL
+490 KGTSTAEDGDNDL
-503 EVNEGSKDASGRQ
+503 EVNEGNASGRQ

-529 QVLDYQYEIISHLE
+529 QVLDYQYEIISRLE
-543 KGTLKFLAENERIAC
+543 KGTLKLLAENERIAS

-566 LKQAYENSTAKVSL
+566 LRQAYESSTAKVSL

-626 NHEKPGWDFERVLGS
+626 NHEKSGWDFERVLGN

-667 TQMCKDPIGGGVSW
+667 IQMCKGPIGGGTSW

-692 LGPDNLSRLKRL
+692 LGSDNLSRLKRL

-740 QFNQHLVDSLCLKI
+740 QFNQHLMDSLCLKI

-766 HSDGETDMDEQ
+766 HSDGEADMDEQ

-806 TVEQPTRDLQDT
+806 TVEQPTRDLQDS

-831 ILKLLRRSIQNQRSV
+831 VLKLLRQSIRDQRSI
-846 LTIPWIVEFLSLVDH
+846 LTIPWIVEYLSLVDYI
-861 VAPFLDYY
+861 APFLDYY

-875 LLQIYRLM
+875 LLQVYRLM
-883 ILSEEKEMSFL
+883 VLSEDKEMSFL

-918 ATDVRQEGLVMDTV
+918 TTDVRQEGLMMDTV

-961 LLASFVAGSGVKNGG
+961 LLASFVAGSGAKNGG
-976 FMRKITPTAAET
+976 FIRKITPTAAESF
-988 LAPKTSITQRKLQV
+988 APKASVTQRKLQV

-1063 KLLEEVCSHL
+1063 KLLEEVCVHL
-1073 YDEGAQALIKGR
+1073 YEEGAQALIKGR

-1138 EVKATFNKML
+1138 EVKATFNRML
-1148 KVPGLPLPNED
+1148 KVPGLPLPTED
-1159 AQELRRDCSPGCLHR
+1159 ALELRKDCPPGCQHC

-1202 DPGWLECLLGRLSQ
+1202 EYVWLECLLGRLSQ

-1221 KFMCPTSEQQLAKC
+1221 KFMSPTSEQQLAKC

-1241 LLVSGHVPLSH
+1241 LLVSDRVPLSL
-1252 GIKPPEKSSERLRV
+1252 GIESSEKSSQRLRA
-1266 KNNPTC
+1266 KNNPTYG
-1272 DLLKL
+1272 LLKL

-1292 QLMFSR
+1292 QLMFSK
-1298 KNIGYLAEAK
+1298 KNIGYLAEVK
-1308 QQEWDLFHFILR
+1308 QREWDLFLFVLH
-1320 GLVECDLMK
+1320 GLVEHELMR
-1329 TSEIESCLR
+1329 TSEIESCLH

-1344 WPSDFLKALESI
+1344 WPSDFLKELEMLSRVFI
-1356 SGLFLSEHL
+1356 SEHHI
-1365 VEEPRSN
+1365 EEPRTN
-1372 PCDLT
+1372 PCELT
-1377 RQSLATD
+1377 RQSLGT
-1384 SGQTRD
+1384 
-1390 QVKWTS
+1390 
-1396 SSVKQRDCFLVTGSS
+1396 VTAQS
-1411 LNLM
+1411 

>member
-1 MRGKDARGRRRRP
+1 
-14 VPRVLTWGGGP
+14 
-25 APARARSAPS
+25 
-35 LPVGIPRRRPAQPGP
+35 
-50 AVGCA
+50 
-55 PARRRR
+55 
-61 PRRPGMAA
+61 MAA

-75 SEEVAVGAV
+75 QEEVPVSAVV
-84 LRWLRRAPGQRPAED
+84 RWLRHGPGHRPAEEN
-99 SHIYDKLVSLSLLQ
+99 HIHDKLVSLSLLQ

-139 AKTPNSKAHKSQ
+139 AKTPNSKAHGSQ
-151 RTGPERRAGH
+151 RTGSERRAGH

-175 VTSCATDTSF
+175 
-185 SPAAASSGSSS
+185 AS
-196 FSESNLSSPCSDFPS
+196 
-211 VVSSSSPSFGYSPV
+211 
-225 LTHSEKR
+225 
-232 SAQKAN
+232 

-244 AAPEALPARRGR
+244 ATPEALPVRRGR
-256 RKGSSSLSASGR
+256 RKGNSSVGASGR

-273 LGRSV
+273 LGRSL
-278 AEEEDGKSESASW
+278 AEEEDGKNDSVSW

-302 LVTARSLP
+302 LDSSRSPP

-323 MGTASGWTNKSK
+323 MGAASGWTNKSK

-369 RFSAGSSPEAF
+369 RLSSGSSLEAF
-380 NIVQEGNQTSV
+380 TTVQEGNLTSV
-391 LSSSLQEEREMLKK
+391 ISNSLQEEREMLKK
-405 ERCKLLYQA
+405 ERYR
-414 SSAGISP
+414 ISF
-421 DPGTPTKPAYT
+421 DPGTPTKPSYT

-437 PAESHL
+437 PAESLL
-443 VTCADPAKV
+443 VTCANPTKV

-463 LYSSCIAENLVPNIF
+463 VYSSCIAENLVPNIF

-490 KGTSASEEEESDL
+490 KGTSTAEDGGSDL
-503 EVNEGSKDASGRQ
+503 EINESKVSGGQ
-516 HFRSVHNC
+516 HFQSVHNC

-543 KGTLKFLAENERIAC
+543 KGMLKLLAENERIAS
-558 FSPTLHER
+558 FSPTLHKR
-566 LKQAYENSTAKVSL
+566 LRQAYESSTAKVSL

-626 NHEKPGWDFERVLGS
+626 NHEKTGWDFERVLGN

-667 TQMCKDPIGGGVSW
+667 IQMCKGPVGGGASW
-681 GDTPDQDVLNM
+681 GDAPDQDVLNM
-692 LGPDNLSRLKRL
+692 LGSDNLSRLKRL

-740 QFNQHLVDSLCLKI
+740 QFNQHLMDSLCLKI
-754 LELDGLT
+754 LELNGLT

-766 HSDGETDMDEQ
+766 HSDGEADMDEQ

-806 TVEQPTRDLQDT
+806 TVEQPTRDLQDS
-818 AVALRN
+818 ALALRN
-824 QTLPVLD
+824 QTLPILD
-831 ILKLLRRSIQNQRSV
+831 ILKLLRQSVRNQRSI
-846 LTIPWIVEFLSLVDH
+846 LTIPWIVEYLSLVDH
-861 VAPFLDYY
+861 IAPFLDYY
-869 RKVFCL
+869 RKVFGL
-875 LLQIYRLM
+875 LLQVYRLM
-883 ILSEEKEMSFL
+883 VLSEDKKMSFL

-918 ATDVRQEGLVMDTV
+918 TTDDRQERFMMDTV

-961 LLASFVAGSGVKNGG
+961 LLASFVAGSGAKNGG
-976 FMRKITPTAAET
+976 FIRKITPTAAES
-988 LAPKTSITQRKLQV
+988 LAPKASVTQRKLQM

-1011 QPPSLRRTVEFV
+1011 QPSSLRRTVEFV

-1045 RAEVMLQ
+1045 RAEAMLQ

-1057 EDANHD
+1057 DAASHD
-1063 KLLEEVCSHL
+1063 KLLEEVCTHL
-1073 YDEGAQALIKGR
+1073 YEEGAQALIKGK
-1085 EFCKKKGPEAVR
+1085 EFCKKKGPEAIR

-1107 VLSSAEDIAVELA
+1107 VLSSAENIAVELA

-1138 EVKATFNKML
+1138 EVKATFNRML
-1148 KVPGLPLPNED
+1148 KVPGFPLPSED
-1159 AQELRRDCSPGCLHR
+1159 GLELRRDCPPGCQHC
-1174 APFPSQII
+1174 APFPSQVI

-1202 DPGWLECLLGRLSQ
+1202 DYVWLECLLGRLSQ
-1216 TLRCR
+1216 TLQCR

-1241 LLVSGHVPLSH
+1241 LLVSDRVPLSLE
-1252 GIKPPEKSSERLRV
+1252 IKSLKKSPERLHV
-1266 KNNPTC
+1266 KNNPTY

-1292 QLMFSR
+1292 QLIFSR
-1298 KNIGYLAEAK
+1298 KNIGYLAEVK
-1308 QQEWDLFHFILR
+1308 LREWDLFLFLLH
-1320 GLVECDLMK
+1320 GLVEHELMR
-1329 TSEIESCLR
+1329 TSEIESCLH

-1344 WPSDFLKALESI
+1344 WPSDFLKDLKMLSRV
-1356 SGLFLSEHL
+1356 FVSEHHT
-1365 VEEPRSN
+1365 EEPRTN
-1372 PCDLT
+1372 PCELT
-1377 RQSLATD
+1377 RRSLGTVTAQS
-1384 SGQTRD
+1384 
-1390 QVKWTS
+1390 
-1396 SSVKQRDCFLVTGSS
+1396 
-1411 LNLM
+1411 

>member
-1 MRGKDARGRRRRP
+1 
-14 VPRVLTWGGGP
+14 
-25 APARARSAPS
+25 
-35 LPVGIPRRRPAQPGP
+35 
-50 AVGCA
+50 
-55 PARRRR
+55 
-61 PRRPGMAA
+61 MAA

-75 SEEVAVGAV
+75 REEVAVGAV
-84 LRWLRRAPGQRPAED
+84 LRWLRQGPGHRPAEEN
-99 SHIYDKLVSLSLLQ
+99 HIHDKLVSLSLLQ

-139 AKTPNSKAHKSQ
+139 AKTPNSKAHGNQ
-151 RTGPERRAGH
+151 RTGSERRAGH

-175 VTSCATDTSF
+175 VTSCTTDTSF

-196 FSESNLSSPCSDFPS
+196 FSGSNLSSPCSDFPS
-211 VVSSSSPSFGYSPV
+211 LASSSSPSFGYSPV
-225 LTHSEKR
+225 LNHSERR
-232 SAQKAN
+232 SSQKAS

-244 AAPEALPARRGR
+244 ATPEALPARRGR
-256 RKGSSSLSASGR
+256 RKGGSTVSASGR
-268 QVARD
+268 QVPRD
-273 LGRSV
+273 LGRSL
-278 AEEEDGKSESASW
+278 AEEEDGKNDSPSW
-291 SGGRRKRSEVP
+291 CGGRRKRSEVP
-302 LVTARSLP
+302 LVSASSPP

-323 MGTASGWTNKSK
+323 MGAASGWTNKSK

-345 SAERPLS
+345 SVERPLS
-352 KPKMCFTSTPV
+352 KPKTCFTSTPV
-363 SQSPAA
+363 SQSPAS
-369 RFSAGSSPEAF
+369 RFSSGSSLEAF
-380 NIVQEGNQTSV
+380 STVQEGNLTSV
-391 LSSSLQEEREMLKK
+391 ISSSLQEEREMLKK
-405 ERCKLLYQA
+405 ERCKLLHQA
-414 SSAGISP
+414 SSPAGISL
-421 DPGTPTKPAYT
+421 DPGTPTKPGYT

-452 SCKKQLECLAQ
+452 SCKKQLECLAR

-490 KGTSASEEEESDL
+490 KGTSTAEEEEESDL
-503 EVNEGSKDASGRQ
+503 EVNERSKDASGRQ

-543 KGTLKFLAENERIAC
+543 KGTLKFLAENERIAS

-566 LKQAYENSTAKVSL
+566 LRQAYESSTAKVSL

-626 NHEKPGWDFERVLGS
+626 NHEKTGWDFERVLGN

-667 TQMCKDPIGGGVSW
+667 IQMCKGPVGGGASW

-692 LGPDNLSRLKRL
+692 LGADNLSRLKRL

-766 HSDGETDMDEQ
+766 HSDGEADMDEQ

-806 TVEQPTRDLQDT
+806 TVEQPTRDLQDS

-831 ILKLLRRSIQNQRSV
+831 VLKLLRRSIRDHRSI
-846 LTIPWIVEFLSLVDH
+846 LTVPWIVEFLSLADH
-861 VAPFLDYY
+861 IAPFLDYY

-875 LLQIYRLM
+875 LLQVYRLM
-883 ILSEEKEMSFL
+883 VLSEDKEMSFL

-918 ATDVRQEGLVMDTV
+918 ATDVRQEGVMVDTV

-961 LLASFVAGSGVKNGG
+961 LLASFVAGSGAKNGG
-976 FMRKITPTAAET
+976 FIRKITPTAAES
-988 LAPKTSITQRKLQV
+988 LAPKASVTQRKLQV

-1030 CVKHIKATLVAELVQ
+1030 CVKHIKATLVADLVQ

-1063 KLLEEVCSHL
+1063 KLLEEVCAHL
-1073 YDEGAQALIKGR
+1073 YEEGAQALIKGR

-1107 VLSSAEDIAVELA
+1107 VLNSAEDIAVELA

-1138 EVKATFNKML
+1138 EVKATFNRML
-1148 KVPGLPLPNED
+1148 KVPGLPLPSED
-1159 AQELRRDCSPGCLHR
+1159 ALELRRDCPPGCQHR
-1174 APFPSQII
+1174 ASFPSQII

-1202 DPGWLECLLGRLSQ
+1202 DHNWLECLLGRLSQ

-1221 KFMCPTSEQQLAKC
+1221 KFMCPPSEQQLAKC

-1241 LLVSGHVPLSH
+1241 LLVSDRVPLSF

-1266 KNNPTC
+1266 KSNPTYG
-1272 DLLKL
+1272 LLKL

-1298 KNIGYLAEAK
+1298 KNIGYLSEVK
-1308 QQEWDLFHFILR
+1308 QREWDLFLFMLH
-1320 GLVECDLMK
+1320 GLVEHDLMR
-1329 TSEIESCLR
+1329 TSEIESCLH
-1338 SLEELP
+1338 SLGELP
-1344 WPSDFLKALESI
+1344 WPSDFLKELEMLSQV
-1356 SGLFLSEHL
+1356 FTSEHHI
-1365 VEEPRSN
+1365 EEPRIN
-1372 PCDLT
+1372 PHELT
-1377 RQSLATD
+1377 RQSLGT
-1384 SGQTRD
+1384 
-1390 QVKWTS
+1390 
-1396 SSVKQRDCFLVTGSS
+1396 VTAQS
-1411 LNLM
+1411 

>member
-1 MRGKDARGRRRRP
+1 GLK
-14 VPRVLTWGGGP
+14 
-25 APARARSAPS
+25 
-35 LPVGIPRRRPAQPGP
+35 
-50 AVGCA
+50 
-55 PARRRR
+55 
-61 PRRPGMAA
+61 
-69 VLELLL
+69 VLEQLLL
-75 SEEVAVGAV
+75 QHPSVAAGGIHRQIGDRSWQI
-84 LRWLRRAPGQRPAED
+84 LDFSIRI
-99 SHIYDKLVSLSLLQ
+99 SCFSIHLVSLSLLQ

-139 AKTPNSKAHKSQ
+139 AKTPNSKASGSQ
-151 RTGPERRAGH
+151 RTGSERRAGH
-161 ATSSRVQLFSQRTS
+161 K
-175 VTSCATDTSF
+175 
-185 SPAAASSGSSS
+185 AS
-196 FSESNLSSPCSDFPS
+196 
-211 VVSSSSPSFGYSPV
+211 
-225 LTHSEKR
+225 
-232 SAQKAN
+232 

-244 AAPEALPARRGR
+244 ATPDALPARRGR
-256 RKGSSSLSASGR
+256 RKGGSSVGASGR

-273 LGRSV
+273 LGRSL
-278 AEEEDGKSESASW
+278 AEEEDGKNDSASW

-302 LVTARSLP
+302 LVSARSPP

-323 MGTASGWTNKSK
+323 MGGWLLGSLGRTALK

-369 RFSAGSSPEAF
+369 RFSSGTSLEAF
-380 NIVQEGNQTSV
+380 TAVQEGNLTSV
-391 LSSSLQEEREMLKK
+391 ISNSLQEEREMLKK
-405 ERCKLLYQA
+405 ERCKLLHQA
-414 SSAGISP
+414 SSPAGISL
-421 DPGTPTKPAYT
+421 DPGTPTKPSYT

-443 VTCADPAKV
+443 VTCANPTKV

-490 KGTSASEEEESDL
+490 KGTSTAEDGDSDL
-503 EVNEGSKDASGRQ
+503 EDNERNASGRQ

-529 QVLDYQYEIISHLE
+529 QVLDYQYEVISQLE
-543 KGTLKFLAENERIAC
+543 KGMLKLLAENERIAS

-566 LKQAYENSTAKVSL
+566 LRQAYESSTAKVSL

-626 NHEKPGWDFERVLGS
+626 NHEKSGWDFERVLGN

-667 TQMCKDPIGGGVSW
+667 TQMCKGPIGGGASW

-692 LGPDNLSRLKRL
+692 LGSDNLSRLKRL

-740 QFNQHLVDSLCLKI
+740 QFNQHLMDSLCLKI
-754 LELDGLT
+754 LELNGLT

-766 HSDGETDMDEQ
+766 HNDGEADMDEQ

-806 TVEQPTRDLQDT
+806 TVEQPTRDLQDS

-831 ILKLLRRSIQNQRSV
+831 VLKLLRQSIRDQRSI
-846 LTIPWIVEFLSLVDH
+846 LTIPWIVEYLSLVDH
-861 VAPFLDYY
+861 IAPFLDYY

-875 LLQIYRLM
+875 LLQVYRLM
-883 ILSEEKEMSFL
+883 VLSEDKEMSFL

-903 GWLFQVPSVPEELFF
+903 GWLFQVGSCVLFCSCSVLSAFPSFSH
-918 ATDVRQEGLVMDTV
+918 Q
-932 TSAQALDSVPLV
+932 DSVPLV

-961 LLASFVAGSGVKNGG
+961 LLASFVAGNGAKNGG
-976 FMRKITPTAAET
+976 FIRKITPTAAES
-988 LAPKTSITQRKLQV
+988 LAPKTSVTQRKLQV

-1063 KLLEEVCSHL
+1063 KLLEEVCTHL
-1073 YDEGAQALIKGR
+1073 YEEGAQALIKGR

-1107 VLSSAEDIAVELA
+1107 VLNSAEDIAVELA

-1138 EVKATFNKML
+1138 EVKATFSRML
-1148 KVPGLPLPNED
+1148 KVPGLPLPGED
-1159 AQELRRDCSPGCLHR
+1159 ALESRRDCPPGCQHC

-1182 NEIKDVLCVAVG
+1182 NEIKVHSDVLCVAVG
-1194 PRDEGEVI
+1194 PRDEDEVI
-1202 DPGWLECLLGRLSQ
+1202 DCLWLECLLGRLSQ

-1241 LLVSGHVPLSH
+1241 LLVSDRVPLNL

-1266 KNNPTC
+1266 KNNPTYG
-1272 DLLKL
+1272 LLKL

-1292 QLMFSR
+1292 QLMFSK
-1298 KNIGYLAEAK
+1298 KNMGYLAEV
-1308 QQEWDLFHFILR
+1308 QHREWDLFLFILN
-1320 GLVECDLMK
+1320 GLVEHELMR
-1329 TSEIESCLR
+1329 TGEVESCLR
-1338 SLEELP
+1338 SLRELP
-1344 WPSDFLKALESI
+1344 WPS
-1356 SGLFLSEHL
+1356 
-1365 VEEPRSN
+1365 VSN
-1372 PCDLT
+1372 
-1377 RQSLATD
+1377 
-1384 SGQTRD
+1384 
-1390 QVKWTS
+1390 
-1396 SSVKQRDCFLVTGSS
+1396 
-1411 LNLM
+1411 

>member
-1 MRGKDARGRRRRP
+1 ENHVHDN
-14 VPRVLTWGGGP
+14 
-25 APARARSAPS
+25 
-35 LPVGIPRRRPAQPGP
+35 
-50 AVGCA
+50 
-55 PARRRR
+55 
-61 PRRPGMAA
+61 
-69 VLELLL
+69 
-75 SEEVAVGAV
+75 
-84 LRWLRRAPGQRPAED
+84 
-99 SHIYDKLVSLSLLQ
+99 LVSLNLLQ

-139 AKTPNSKAHKSQ
+139 AKTPNSKAHGSQ
-151 RTGPERRAGH
+151 RTGSERRAGH

-175 VTSCATDTSF
+175 
-185 SPAAASSGSSS
+185 AS
-196 FSESNLSSPCSDFPS
+196 
-211 VVSSSSPSFGYSPV
+211 
-225 LTHSEKR
+225 
-232 SAQKAN
+232 

-244 AAPEALPARRGR
+244 ATPEALPARRGR
-256 RKGSSSLSASGR
+256 RKGNSSVSASGR

-273 LGRSV
+273 LGRSL
-278 AEEEDGKSESASW
+278 ANEEDGKNDGVSW

-302 LVTARSLP
+302 LVSARSPP

-323 MGTASGWTNKSK
+323 MGAASSWTNKSK

-363 SQSPAA
+363 SQCPAA
-369 RFSAGSSPEAF
+369 RFSSGSSLEAF
-380 NIVQEGNQTSV
+380 ATVQEGNLTSV
-391 LSSSLQEEREMLKK
+391 ISNSLQEEREMLKK
-405 ERCKLLYQA
+405 ERYR
-414 SSAGISP
+414 ISL
-421 DPGTPTKPAYT
+421 DPGTPTKPSYT

-443 VTCADPAKV
+443 VTCANPTKV

-490 KGTSASEEEESDL
+490 KGTSTAEDGDNDL
-503 EVNEGSKDASGRQ
+503 EVNEGNASGRQ

-529 QVLDYQYEIISHLE
+529 QVLDYQYEIISRLE
-543 KGTLKFLAENERIAC
+543 KGTLKLLAENERIAS

-566 LKQAYENSTAKVSL
+566 LRQAYESSTAKVSL

-626 NHEKPGWDFERVLGS
+626 NHEKSGWDFERVLGN

-667 TQMCKDPIGGGVSW
+667 IQMCKGPIGGGASW

-692 LGPDNLSRLKRL
+692 LGSDNLSRLKRL

-740 QFNQHLVDSLCLKI
+740 QFNQHLMDSLCLKI

-766 HSDGETDMDEQ
+766 HSDGEADMDEQ

-806 TVEQPTRDLQDT
+806 TVEQPTRDLQDS

-831 ILKLLRRSIQNQRSV
+831 VLKLLRQSIRDQRSI
-846 LTIPWIVEFLSLVDH
+846 LTIPWIVEYLSLVDYI
-861 VAPFLDYY
+861 APFLDYY

-875 LLQIYRLM
+875 LLQVYRLM
-883 ILSEEKEMSFL
+883 VLSEDKEMSFL

-918 ATDVRQEGLVMDTV
+918 TADVRQEGLMMDTV

-961 LLASFVAGSGVKNGG
+961 LLASFVAGSGAKNGG
-976 FMRKITPTAAET
+976 FIRKITPTAAES
-988 LAPKTSITQRKLQV
+988 LAPKASVTQRKLQV

-1063 KLLEEVCSHL
+1063 KLLEEVCAHL
-1073 YDEGAQALIKGR
+1073 YAEGAQALIKGR

-1138 EVKATFNKML
+1138 EVKATFNRML
-1148 KVPGLPLPNED
+1148 KVPGLPLPTED
-1159 AQELRRDCSPGCLHR
+1159 ALELRKDCPPGCQHC

-1202 DPGWLECLLGRLSQ
+1202 EYVWLECLLGRLSQ

-1241 LLVSGHVPLSH
+1241 LLVSDRVPLSL
-1252 GIKPPEKSSERLRV
+1252 GIESSEKSSQRLRV
-1266 KNNPTC
+1266 KNNPTYG
-1272 DLLKL
+1272 LLKL

-1292 QLMFSR
+1292 QLMFSK
-1298 KNIGYLAEAK
+1298 KNIGYLAEVK
-1308 QQEWDLFHFILR
+1308 QREWDLFLFVLH
-1320 GLVECDLMK
+1320 GLVEQELMR
-1329 TSEIESCLR
+1329 TSEIESCLH

-1344 WPSDFLKALESI
+1344 WPSDFLKELEMLSRVFI
-1356 SGLFLSEHL
+1356 SEHHI
-1365 VEEPRSN
+1365 EEPRTN
-1372 PCDLT
+1372 PCELT
-1377 RQSLATD
+1377 RQSLGT
-1384 SGQTRD
+1384 
-1390 QVKWTS
+1390 
-1396 SSVKQRDCFLVTGSS
+1396 VTAQS
-1411 LNLM
+1411 

>member
-1 MRGKDARGRRRRP
+1 
-14 VPRVLTWGGGP
+14 
-25 APARARSAPS
+25 
-35 LPVGIPRRRPAQPGP
+35 
-50 AVGCA
+50 
-55 PARRRR
+55 
-61 PRRPGMAA
+61 MAA

-75 SEEVAVGAV
+75 REEVAVSAV
-84 LRWLRRAPGQRPAED
+84 LRWLRHSPGHRPAEEN
-99 SHIYDKLVSLSLLQ
+99 HIHDKLVSLSLLQ

-139 AKTPNSKAHKSQ
+139 AKTPNSKAHGSQ
-151 RTGPERRAGH
+151 RTGSERRAGH

-175 VTSCATDTSF
+175 K
-185 SPAAASSGSSS
+185 AS
-196 FSESNLSSPCSDFPS
+196 
-211 VVSSSSPSFGYSPV
+211 
-225 LTHSEKR
+225 
-232 SAQKAN
+232 

-244 AAPEALPARRGR
+244 ATPEALPARRGR
-256 RKGSSSLSASGR
+256 RKGNSSVGASGR

-273 LGRSV
+273 LGRSL
-278 AEEEDGKSESASW
+278 AEEEDGRNDGVLW

-302 LVTARSLP
+302 LVSAKSPP

-323 MGTASGWTNKSK
+323 MGAASGWTNKSK

-369 RFSAGSSPEAF
+369 RFSSGSSLEAF
-380 NIVQEGNQTSV
+380 TAVQEGNLMSV
-391 LSSSLQEEREMLKK
+391 MSNSLQEEREMLKK
-405 ERCKLLYQA
+405 ERYR
-414 SSAGISP
+414 ISL
-421 DPGTPTKPAYT
+421 DPGTPTKPSYT

-443 VTCADPAKV
+443 VTCANPAKV

-490 KGTSASEEEESDL
+490 KGTSTAEDGDSDL
-503 EVNEGSKDASGRQ
+503 EVNERSEDASGRQ

-529 QVLDYQYEIISHLE
+529 QVLDYQYEIISRLE
-543 KGTLKFLAENERIAC
+543 KGMLKLLAENERIAS

-566 LKQAYENSTAKVSL
+566 LRQAYENSTGKVSL

-626 NHEKPGWDFERVLGS
+626 NHEKTGWDFERVLGN

-667 TQMCKDPIGGGVSW
+667 IQMCKGPIGGGASW

-692 LGPDNLSRLKRL
+692 LGSDNLSRLKRL

-740 QFNQHLVDSLCLKI
+740 QFNQHLMDSLCLKI
-754 LELDGLT
+754 LELNGLT

-766 HSDGETDMDEQ
+766 HSDGEADMDEQ

-806 TVEQPTRDLQDT
+806 TVEQPTRDLQDS

-831 ILKLLRRSIQNQRSV
+831 VLKLLRQSIRDQRSI
-846 LTIPWIVEFLSLVDH
+846 LTIPWIVEYLSLMDH
-861 VAPFLDYY
+861 IAPFLDYY

-875 LLQIYRLM
+875 LLQVYRLM
-883 ILSEEKEMSFL
+883 VLSEDKEMSFL

-918 ATDVRQEGLVMDTV
+918 TTDVRQEGLMMDTV

-961 LLASFVAGSGVKNGG
+961 LLASFVAGSGAKNGG
-976 FMRKITPTAAET
+976 FIRKITPTAAES
-988 LAPKTSITQRKLQV
+988 LVPKASVTQRKLQV

-1063 KLLEEVCSHL
+1063 KLLEEVCAHL
-1073 YDEGAQALIKGR
+1073 YEEGAQALIKGR

-1138 EVKATFNKML
+1138 EVKATFNRML
-1148 KVPGLPLPNED
+1148 KVPGLPLPGED
-1159 AQELRRDCSPGCLHR
+1159 ALEFRRDCPPGCQHH

-1194 PRDEGEVI
+1194 PRDEAEVI
-1202 DPGWLECLLGRLSQ
+1202 DCIWLESLLGRVSQ

-1221 KFMCPTSEQQLAKC
+1221 KFVCHTSEQQLAKC

-1241 LLVSGHVPLSH
+1241 LLVSDHVPLSL
-1252 GIKPPEKSSERLRV
+1252 GIKSPEKGFERVRV
-1266 KNNPTC
+1266 KNSPTYG
-1272 DLLKL
+1272 LLKV
-1277 LLSVWKEDFGTPVPV
+1277 LLSVWKEDFRTPVPV
-1292 QLMFSR
+1292 QLMFSK

-1308 QQEWDLFHFILR
+1308 QREWDLFLFVLH
-1320 GLVECDLMK
+1320 GLVEHELMR
-1329 TSEIESCLR
+1329 TSEIESCLH

-1344 WPSDFLKALESI
+1344 WPSDFLKELEMLSRVFI
-1356 SGLFLSEHL
+1356 SEHHI
-1365 VEEPRSN
+1365 EELRTK
-1372 PCDLT
+1372 PCELT
-1377 RQSLATD
+1377 RQSLGTVMAR
-1384 SGQTRD
+1384 S
-1390 QVKWTS
+1390 
-1396 SSVKQRDCFLVTGSS
+1396 
-1411 LNLM
+1411 

>member
-1 MRGKDARGRRRRP
+1 
-14 VPRVLTWGGGP
+14 
-25 APARARSAPS
+25 
-35 LPVGIPRRRPAQPGP
+35 
-50 AVGCA
+50 
-55 PARRRR
+55 
-61 PRRPGMAA
+61 MAA

-84 LRWLRRAPGQRPAED
+84 VRWLRRAPGQRPAEEN
-99 SHIYDKLVSLSLLQ
+99 HIHDKLVSFSLLQ

-139 AKTPNSKAHKSQ
+139 AKTPNSKAHRSQ

-175 VTSCATDTSF
+175 VTSCTTDTSF

-196 FSESNLSSPCSDFPS
+196 YSGSNLSSPCSDFPS

-238 LGSFLT
+238 LGSFLA

-256 RKGSSSLSASGR
+256 RKGSSSISASGR

-273 LGRSV
+273 LGRSL
-278 AEEEDGKSESASW
+278 AEEEDGKNESASW

-302 LVTARSLP
+302 LVAARTPP

-369 RFSAGSSPEAF
+369 RFSAGSSSEAF
-380 NIVQEGNQTSV
+380 TTVQEGSPTC
-391 LSSSLQEEREMLKK
+391 SSLQEEREMLKK
-405 ERCKLLYQA
+405 ERCKLLHQT

-421 DPGTPTKPAYT
+421 DPGTPTKPTYT

-478 LELFFVLQLLTS
+478 LEVFFVLQLLTS

-543 KGTLKFLAENERIAC
+543 KGTLKFLAENERIAA

-566 LKQAYENSTAKVSL
+566 LKQAYESSTAKVSL

-831 ILKLLRRSIQNQRSV
+831 ILKLLRRSIRNQRSV

-861 VAPFLDYY
+861 IAPFLDYY

-875 LLQIYRLM
+875 LLQVYRLM
-883 ILSEEKEMSFL
+883 VLSEDKEMSFL

-918 ATDVRQEGLVMDTV
+918 ATDVRQEGLVMDIA

-976 FMRKITPTAAET
+976 FIRKITPTAAES

-1063 KLLEEVCSHL
+1063 KLLEEVCAHL

-1138 EVKATFNKML
+1138 EVKATFNRML

-1159 AQELRRDCSPGCLHR
+1159 PVELRRDCSPGCLHR

-1182 NEIKDVLCVAVG
+1182 NEIKDVLCIAVG

-1202 DPGWLECLLGRLSQ
+1202 DVGWLECLLGRLSQ

-1241 LLVSGHVPLSH
+1241 LLVSGRVPLSL
-1252 GIKPPEKSSERLRV
+1252 GIKPPEESAERLRV
-1266 KNNPTC
+1266 KNNPTY

-1277 LLSVWKEDFGTPVPV
+1277 LLSVWKEDFGTTVPV

-1298 KNIGYLAEAK
+1298 KNIGYLAEVK
-1308 QQEWDLFHFILR
+1308 QQEWDLFHFILH
-1320 GLVECDLMK
+1320 GLVEYDLMR

-1338 SLEELP
+1338 SLEEFP
-1344 WPSDFLKALESI
+1344 WPSDFLKALGSI
-1356 SGLFLSEHL
+1356 SSLFLSEHL
-1365 VEEPRSN
+1365 MEEPRSN
-1372 PCDLT
+1372 PCELT
-1377 RQSLATD
+1377 RQSLGT
-1384 SGQTRD
+1384 
-1390 QVKWTS
+1390 
-1396 SSVKQRDCFLVTGSS
+1396 VTAQS
-1411 LNLM
+1411 

>member
-1 MRGKDARGRRRRP
+1 
-14 VPRVLTWGGGP
+14 
-25 APARARSAPS
+25 
-35 LPVGIPRRRPAQPGP
+35 
-50 AVGCA
+50 
-55 PARRRR
+55 
-61 PRRPGMAA
+61 
-69 VLELLL
+69 EN
-75 SEEVAVGAV
+75 
-84 LRWLRRAPGQRPAED
+84 
-99 SHIYDKLVSLSLLQ
+99 HIHDKLISLSLLR

-139 AKTPNSKAHKSQ
+139 AKTPNSKAHRSQ
-151 RTGPERRAGH
+151 RTGSERRAGH
-161 ATSSRVQLFSQRTS
+161 ATGSRVQLFPQRTS
-175 VTSCATDTSF
+175 VTTS
-185 SPAAASSGSSS
+185 
-196 FSESNLSSPCSDFPS
+196 
-211 VVSSSSPSFGYSPV
+211 
-225 LTHSEKR
+225 T
-232 SAQKAN
+232 
-238 LGSFLT
+238 
-244 AAPEALPARRGR
+244 PEALPARRGR
-256 RKGSSSLSASGR
+256 RKGNSSVSASGR

-273 LGRSV
+273 LGRSP
-278 AEEEDGKSESASW
+278 AEEEDGKNESVSW

-302 LVTARSLP
+302 VVSSRSPP

-323 MGTASGWTNKSK
+323 MGAASGWTTKSK

-369 RFSAGSSPEAF
+369 RFSSGSNLEAF
-380 NIVQEGNQTSV
+380 TAVQEGNLTSV
-391 LSSSLQEEREMLKK
+391 ISKSLQEEREMLKK
-405 ERCKLLYQA
+405 ERCKLLHQ
-414 SSAGISP
+414 SSSPAGTSL
-421 DPGTPTKPAYT
+421 DPGTPPKLGYG
-432 RSASL
+432 RSVNL
-437 PAESHL
+437 PAASHL
-443 VTCADPAKV
+443 VTSCANPTKV

-490 KGTSASEEEESDL
+490 KGTSAAEDGDSDL
-503 EVNEGSKDASGRQ
+503 EVNEGSKDVSGRQ

-529 QVLDYQYEIISHLE
+529 QVLDYQYEIISRLE
-543 KGTLKFLAENERIAC
+543 KGTLKLLAENERIAS

-566 LKQAYENSTAKVSL
+566 LKQAYESSTAKVSL

-626 NHEKPGWDFERVLGS
+626 NHEKTGWDFERVLGN

-667 TQMCKDPIGGGVSW
+667 IQMCKGPVGGGASC

-692 LGPDNLSRLKRL
+692 LGSDNLSRLKRL
-704 QERFVVPQSI
+704 QERFVVSQSI

-740 QFNQHLVDSLCLKI
+740 QFNQHLMDSLCLKI
-754 LELDGLT
+754 LELNGLT

-766 HSDGETDMDEQ
+766 HSDGEADMDEQ

-806 TVEQPTRDLQDT
+806 TVEQPTRDLQDS

-831 ILKLLRRSIQNQRSV
+831 VLKLLRQSIRDQRSI
-846 LTIPWIVEFLSLVDH
+846 LTIPWIVEYLSLVDH
-861 VAPFLDYY
+861 IAPFLDYY

-875 LLQIYRLM
+875 LLQVYRLM
-883 ILSEEKEMSFL
+883 VLSEDKEMSFL

-918 ATDVRQEGLVMDTV
+918 TPDVRQEGLMLDTV

-961 LLASFVAGSGVKNGG
+961 LLAFFVAGSGAKNGG
-976 FMRKITPTAAET
+976 FMRKITPTAAES
-988 LAPKTSITQRKLQV
+988 LAPKVSVTQRKLQV

-1052 DKVKE
+1052 DQVKE
-1057 EDANHD
+1057 EDGNHD
-1063 KLLEEVCSHL
+1063 KLLEEVCTHL
-1073 YDEGAQALIKGR
+1073 YKEGAQALIKGR

-1107 VLSSAEDIAVELA
+1107 VLRSAEDIAVELA
-1120 TEKACGWLSANIA
+1120 TEKACGWLSTNIA

-1138 EVKATFNKML
+1138 EVKATFNRML
-1148 KVPGLPLPNED
+1148 KVPGLPLPSED
-1159 AQELRRDCSPGCLHR
+1159 ALELRKDCPPGCQHC

-1202 DPGWLECLLGRLSQ
+1202 DYAWLECLLGRLSE

-1241 LLVSGHVPLSH
+1241 LLVSDSVPLSL
-1252 GIKPPEKSSERLRV
+1252 GMKSLEKSSERLHI
-1266 KNNPTC
+1266 KNNPIYG
-1272 DLLKL
+1272 LLKL

-1292 QLMFSR
+1292 ELMFSK
-1298 KNIGYLAEAK
+1298 KNISYLAEVK
-1308 QQEWDLFHFILR
+1308 QREWSLFLFMLR
-1320 GLVECDLMK
+1320 GLVEHELMR
-1329 TSEIESCLR
+1329 TNEIESCLH
-1338 SLEELP
+1338 SLEQLP
-1344 WPSDFLKALESI
+1344 WPSDFLKELELLSRVFI
-1356 SGLFLSEHL
+1356 SEHHI
-1365 VEEPRSN
+1365 EEPRIK

-1377 RQSLATD
+1377 RQSLGTMTAQ
-1384 SGQTRD
+1384 S
-1390 QVKWTS
+1390 
-1396 SSVKQRDCFLVTGSS
+1396 
-1411 LNLM
+1411 

>member
-1 MRGKDARGRRRRP
+1 MYAVILILVRNK
-14 VPRVLTWGGGP
+14 L
-25 APARARSAPS
+25 
-35 LPVGIPRRRPAQPGP
+35 LPVKAASVVPNVAESHQRKPKPG
-50 AVGCA
+50 
-55 PARRRR
+55 
-61 PRRPGMAA
+61 
-69 VLELLL
+69 
-75 SEEVAVGAV
+75 
-84 LRWLRRAPGQRPAED
+84 AEN
-99 SHIYDKLVSLSLLQ
+99 HIHDKLVSLSLLQ

-139 AKTPNSKAHKSQ
+139 AKTPSSKAHGSQ
-151 RTGPERRAGH
+151 RTASERRAGH
-161 ATSSRVQLFSQRTS
+161 RRSS
-175 VTSCATDTSF
+175 
-185 SPAAASSGSSS
+185 
-196 FSESNLSSPCSDFPS
+196 
-211 VVSSSSPSFGYSPV
+211 
-225 LTHSEKR
+225 
-232 SAQKAN
+232 QKAS

-244 AAPEALPARRGR
+244 ATPEALPARRGR
-256 RKGSSSLSASGR
+256 RKGSSSVSASGR

-273 LGRSV
+273 LGRSL
-278 AEEEDGKSESASW
+278 AEEEDGKHDSVSW
-291 SGGRRKRSEVP
+291 SGGRRKRSEVS
-302 LVTARSLP
+302 LVSARSPP

-323 MGTASGWTNKSK
+323 MGAASGWTNKSK

-369 RFSAGSSPEAF
+369 RFSSASSLEAF
-380 NIVQEGNQTSV
+380 TTVQEGNLPSAI
-391 LSSSLQEEREMLKK
+391 SNSLQEEREMLKK
-405 ERCKLLYQA
+405 ERY
-414 SSAGISP
+414 GISL
-421 DPGTPTKPAYT
+421 DPGTPTKPSYT

-443 VTCADPAKV
+443 VTCANPTKV

-490 KGTSASEEEESDL
+490 KGTSTAEDGDSDL
-503 EVNEGSKDASGRQ
+503 EVNERSKGKQ
-516 HFRSVHNC
+516 CVHNC

-529 QVLDYQYEIISHLE
+529 QVLDYQIISHLE
-543 KGTLKFLAENERIAC
+543 KGMLKLLAENERIAS
-558 FSPTLHER
+558 FSPALHER
-566 LKQAYENSTAKVSL
+566 LRQAYESSTAKVSL

-626 NHEKPGWDFERVLGS
+626 NHEKTGWDFERVLGN

-667 TQMCKDPIGGGVSW
+667 IQMCKGPIGGGASW

-692 LGPDNLSRLKRL
+692 LGSDNLSRLKRL

-754 LELDGLT
+754 LELNSLT

-766 HSDGETDMDEQ
+766 HSDGEADMDEQ

-806 TVEQPTRDLQDT
+806 TVEQPTRDLQDS

-831 ILKLLRRSIQNQRSV
+831 VLKLLRQSIWDRRSI
-846 LTIPWIVEFLSLVDH
+846 LTVPWIVEYLSLVDH
-861 VAPFLDYY
+861 IAPFLDYY
-869 RKVFCL
+869 KKVFCL
-875 LLQIYRLM
+875 LLLM
-883 ILSEEKEMSFL
+883 VLSEDKEMNFL

-903 GWLFQVPSVPEELFF
+903 GWLFQVESLVLFPSCCVLSAFHFF
-918 ATDVRQEGLVMDTV
+918 SYQ
-932 TSAQALDSVPLV
+932 DSVPLV

-976 FMRKITPTAAET
+976 FIRKITPTAAES
-988 LAPKTSITQRKLQV
+988 LAPKHFSLEQV
-1002 ELEQAFFHN
+1002 ELAQAFFHN

-1063 KLLEEVCSHL
+1063 KLLEEVCAHL
-1073 YDEGAQALIKGR
+1073 YEEGAQALIKGR

-1138 EVKATFNKML
+1138 EVRATFNRML
-1148 KVPGLPLPNED
+1148 KVPGLPVPGED
-1159 AQELRRDCSPGCLHR
+1159 ALELRRDCPPGCQHC
-1174 APFPSQII
+1174 APLPSQII

-1202 DPGWLECLLGRLSQ
+1202 DYVWLECLLGRLGQ

-1241 LLVSGHVPLSH
+1241 LLVSDHVPLSL
-1252 GIKPPEKSSERLRV
+1252 GIKSQEKSSERLRV
-1266 KNNPTC
+1266 KNNPTYG
-1272 DLLKL
+1272 LLKM

-1292 QLMFSR
+1292 HLIFTK
-1298 KNIGYLAEAK
+1298 KNIGYLAEVK
-1308 QQEWDLFHFILR
+1308 QREWDLFLFMLH
-1320 GLVECDLMK
+1320 GLVEHELMR
-1329 TSEIESCLR
+1329 TSEIESCLHT
-1338 SLEELP
+1338 LEELP
-1344 WPSDFLKALESI
+1344 W
-1356 SGLFLSEHL
+1356 
-1365 VEEPRSN
+1365 
-1372 PCDLT
+1372 
-1377 RQSLATD
+1377 
-1384 SGQTRD
+1384 
-1390 QVKWTS
+1390 
-1396 SSVKQRDCFLVTGSS
+1396 SSVSNEMCVYNK
-1411 LNLM
+1411 

>member
-1 MRGKDARGRRRRP
+1 
-14 VPRVLTWGGGP
+14 
-25 APARARSAPS
+25 
-35 LPVGIPRRRPAQPGP
+35 
-50 AVGCA
+50 
-55 PARRRR
+55 
-61 PRRPGMAA
+61 MAA

-75 SEEVAVGAV
+75 QEEVAVGAV
-84 LRWLRRAPGQRPAED
+84 VRWLRHGPGCRPPED
-99 SHIYDKLVSLSLLQ
+99 NHVHEKLVSLSLLQ

-139 AKTPNSKAHKSQ
+139 AKTPNSKAHGSQ
-151 RTGPERRAGH
+151 RAGSERRTGH

-175 VTSCATDTSF
+175 VATCTTDTTSF
-185 SPAAASSGSSS
+185 SPAVASSGSSS
-196 FSESNLSSPCSDFPS
+196 LSGSNLSSPCGDFPS
-211 VVSSSSPSFGYSPV
+211 AVSSSSPSFGYSPV
-225 LTHSEKR
+225 LNHGEKR
-232 SAQKAN
+232 SSQKVS

-244 AAPEALPARRGR
+244 ATPEALPARRGR
-256 RKGSSSLSASGR
+256 RKGNSSVSASGR

-273 LGRSV
+273 LGHSL
-278 AEEEDGKSESASW
+278 AEEEDGKNDGVSW

-302 LVTARSLP
+302 LVSARSPP

-323 MGTASGWTNKSK
+323 MGAAPGWTNKSK

-369 RFSAGSSPEAF
+369 RFSSGSSSDAF
-380 NIVQEGNQTSV
+380 TTVQEGNLTSAMNN
-391 LSSSLQEEREMLKK
+391 SLQEEREMLKK
-405 ERCKLLYQA
+405 ERCKLLHQA
-414 SSAGISP
+414 SSPAGISL
-421 DPGTPTKPAYT
+421 DPGTPTKPSYT

-437 PAESHL
+437 PAESQL
-443 VTCADPAKV
+443 VTCASPTKV

-490 KGTSASEEEESDL
+490 KGTSAAEDGDSDL

-529 QVLDYQYEIISHLE
+529 QVLDYQYEIISYLE
-543 KGTLKFLAENERIAC
+543 KGTLKLLAENERIAS

-566 LKQAYENSTAKVSL
+566 LRQAYESSTAKVSL

-626 NHEKPGWDFERVLGS
+626 NHEKTGWDFERVLGN

-667 TQMCKDPIGGGVSW
+667 IQMCKGPIGGGTSG

-692 LGPDNLSRLKRL
+692 LGSDNLSRLKRL

-766 HSDGETDMDEQ
+766 HSDGEADMDEQ

-792 LAKFLGFLVFLPYR
+792 LGKFLGFLVFLPYR
-806 TVEQPTRDLQDT
+806 TVEQPTRDLQDS
-818 AVALRN
+818 AVVLRN

-831 ILKLLRRSIQNQRSV
+831 VLKLLRQSIRDQRSV
-846 LTIPWIVEFLSLVDH
+846 LTVPWIVEYLSLVDH
-861 VAPFLDYY
+861 IAPFLDYY

-875 LLQIYRLM
+875 LLQVYRLM
-883 ILSEEKEMSFL
+883 VLSEDKEISFL

-918 ATDVRQEGLVMDTV
+918 TTDVRQEGWVMDTV

-961 LLASFVAGSGVKNGG
+961 LLASFVAGSGAKNGG
-976 FMRKITPTAAET
+976 FVRKITPTAAES
-988 LAPKTSITQRKLQV
+988 LVPKASVTQRKLQV

-1063 KLLEEVCSHL
+1063 KLLEEVCAHL
-1073 YDEGAQALIKGR
+1073 YEEGAQALVKGG

-1138 EVKATFNKML
+1138 EVKATFNRML
-1148 KVPGLPLPNED
+1148 KVPGLPLPGEE
-1159 AQELRRDCSPGCLHR
+1159 ALELRRDCPPGCQHC

-1202 DPGWLECLLGRLSQ
+1202 DCVWLESLLGRLSQ

-1241 LLVSGHVPLSH
+1241 LLVSDRVPLSL
-1252 GIKPPEKSSERLRV
+1252 GIRSPEKSSERLRV
-1266 KNNPTC
+1266 KNDPSC
-1272 DLLKL
+1272 GLLKL

-1292 QLMFSR
+1292 QLIFSK
-1298 KNIGYLAEAK
+1298 KNIGYLAEVK
-1308 QQEWDLFHFILR
+1308 QREWDLFLFVLH
-1320 GLVECDLMK
+1320 GLVECELMR
-1329 TSEIESCLR
+1329 TSEIKSCLR

-1344 WPSDFLKALESI
+1344 WPSDFLKKLEMLSRV
-1356 SGLFLSEHL
+1356 FLSEHRI
-1365 VEEPRSN
+1365 EEPRTN
-1372 PCDLT
+1372 PCELT
-1377 RQSLATD
+1377 RQSLDTMATAVFMN
-1384 SGQTRD
+1384 SAYPSYPSLTQHAW
-1390 QVKWTS
+1390 K
-1396 SSVKQRDCFLVTGSS
+1396 SVFKR
-1411 LNLM
+1411 

>member
-1 MRGKDARGRRRRP
+1 
-14 VPRVLTWGGGP
+14 
-25 APARARSAPS
+25 
-35 LPVGIPRRRPAQPGP
+35 Q
-50 AVGCA
+50 
-55 PARRRR
+55 
-61 PRRPGMAA
+61 
-69 VLELLL
+69 EN
-75 SEEVAVGAV
+75 
-84 LRWLRRAPGQRPAED
+84 
-99 SHIYDKLVSLSLLQ
+99 HIHDKLVSLSLLQ

-134 GPSTP
+134 GPPTP
-139 AKTPNSKAHKSQ
+139 AKTPNSKAHGSH
-151 RTGPERRAGH
+151 RTGSERRAGH

-175 VTSCATDTSF
+175 K
-185 SPAAASSGSSS
+185 AS
-196 FSESNLSSPCSDFPS
+196 
-211 VVSSSSPSFGYSPV
+211 
-225 LTHSEKR
+225 
-232 SAQKAN
+232 

-244 AAPEALPARRGR
+244 ATPEALPVRRGR
-256 RKGSSSLSASGR
+256 RKGSSSVGASGR

-273 LGRSV
+273 LGRSL
-278 AEEEDGKSESASW
+278 AEEEDGKIDSGSW
-291 SGGRRKRSEVP
+291 SGGRRKRSEAP
-302 LVTARSLP
+302 LVSARSPP

-323 MGTASGWTNKSK
+323 MGAAASGWTNKSK

-352 KPKMCFTSTPV
+352 KPKTCFTSTPV

-369 RFSAGSSPEAF
+369 RLSAGSSLEAF
-380 NIVQEGNQTSV
+380 TAVQEGN
-391 LSSSLQEEREMLKK
+391 LSSVISNSLQEEREMLKK
-405 ERCKLLYQA
+405 ERCKLLHQA
-414 SSAGISP
+414 SSPAGISF
-421 DPGTPTKPAYT
+421 DPGTPTKPSYA

-437 PAESHL
+437 PAHL
-443 VTCADPAKV
+443 VTCANPAHV

-490 KGTSASEEEESDL
+490 KGTSTAEDGNSDPEISERNRD
-503 EVNEGSKDASGRQ
+503 VSGRQ
-516 HFRSVHNC
+516 HFESVHNC

-529 QVLDYQYEIISHLE
+529 RVLDYQYEIISHLE
-543 KGTLKFLAENERIAC
+543 KGMLKLLAENERIAS
-558 FSPTLHER
+558 FSPTLHKR
-566 LKQAYENSTAKVSL
+566 LRQAYESSTAKVSL

-599 NFPSDRAFHIFKK
+599 NFPSDRAFHMFKK

-626 NHEKPGWDFERVLGS
+626 NHEKTGWDFERVLGS

-655 HSHFARLFQKQL
+655 HSRFARLFQKQL
-667 TQMCKDPIGGGVSW
+667 IQMCKGPIGGGASW

-692 LGPDNLSRLKRL
+692 LGSDNLSRLKRL

-740 QFNQHLVDSLCLKI
+740 QFNQHLMDSLCLKI
-754 LELDGLT
+754 LELNGLT

-766 HSDGETDMDEQ
+766 HSDGEADMDEQ
-777 DEKKRFTVVLLSLRL
+777 DEKKRFTVALLSLRL

-806 TVEQPTRDLQDT
+806 TAEQPTRDLQDS
-818 AVALRN
+818 ALALRN

-831 ILKLLRRSIQNQRSV
+831 ILKLLRQSIRDQRSI
-846 LTIPWIVEFLSLVDH
+846 LTIPWIVEYLSLVDH
-861 VAPFLDYY
+861 IAPFLDYY
-869 RKVFCL
+869 RKVFGL
-875 LLQIYRLM
+875 LLQVYRLM
-883 ILSEEKEMSFL
+883 ILSEDKEMSFL

-918 ATDVRQEGLVMDTV
+918 TTDDRQERFVMDTV
-932 TSAQALDSVPLV
+932 TSAQALDFVPLV

-961 LLASFVAGSGVKNGG
+961 LLASFVAGSGGKNGG
-976 FMRKITPTAAET
+976 FIRKITPTAAES
-988 LAPKTSITQRKLQV
+988 LAPKASVTQRKLQV

-1045 RAEVMLQ
+1045 RAEAMLQ

-1057 EDANHD
+1057 EDVNHD
-1063 KLLEEVCSHL
+1063 KLLEEVCTHL
-1073 YDEGAQALIKGR
+1073 YEEGAQALIKGR

-1107 VLSSAEDIAVELA
+1107 VLSSAENIAVELA
-1120 TEKACGWLSANIA
+1120 TERACGWLSANIS

-1138 EVKATFNKML
+1138 EVKATFNRML
-1148 KVPGLPLPNED
+1148 KVPGFPLPGED
-1159 AQELRRDCSPGCLHR
+1159 ALELRRDCPPGCQHC

-1194 PRDEGEVI
+1194 PRDEGEVV
-1202 DPGWLECLLGRLSQ
+1202 DYVWLECLLGRLSQ

-1235 TVELAS
+1235 TVELVS
-1241 LLVSGHVPLSH
+1241 LLVSDRVPLSL
-1252 GIKPPEKSSERLRV
+1252 GIKSPEKSPERLCV
-1266 KNNPTC
+1266 KNKPTYG
-1272 DLLKL
+1272 LLKL
-1277 LLSVWKEDFGTPVPV
+1277 LFSIWKEDFGTPVPV
-1292 QLMFSR
+1292 QLIFSK
-1298 KNIGYLAEAK
+1298 KNIGYLAEVK
-1308 QQEWDLFHFILR
+1308 QREWDLFLFLLH
-1320 GLVECDLMK
+1320 GLVEHELMR
-1329 TSEIESCLR
+1329 TSEIQSCLL

-1344 WPSDFLKALESI
+1344 WPSDFVKDLKR
-1356 SGLFLSEHL
+1356 LSR
-1365 VEEPRSN
+1365 VFVSQRQIEPRTN
-1372 PCDLT
+1372 PCELT
-1377 RQSLATD
+1377 R
-1384 SGQTRD
+1384 
-1390 QVKWTS
+1390 
-1396 SSVKQRDCFLVTGSS
+1396 
-1411 LNLM
+1411 

>member
-1 MRGKDARGRRRRP
+1 
-14 VPRVLTWGGGP
+14 
-25 APARARSAPS
+25 
-35 LPVGIPRRRPAQPGP
+35 
-50 AVGCA
+50 
-55 PARRRR
+55 
-61 PRRPGMAA
+61 MAA

-75 SEEVAVGAV
+75 QEEVPVSAVV
-84 LRWLRRAPGQRPAED
+84 RWLRHGPGHRPAEEN
-99 SHIYDKLVSLSLLQ
+99 HIHDKLASLSLLQ

-134 GPSTP
+134 GPPTP
-139 AKTPNSKAHKSQ
+139 AKTPNSKAHGSQ
-151 RTGPERRAGH
+151 RTGSERRAGH

-175 VTSCATDTSF
+175 
-185 SPAAASSGSSS
+185 AS
-196 FSESNLSSPCSDFPS
+196 
-211 VVSSSSPSFGYSPV
+211 
-225 LTHSEKR
+225 
-232 SAQKAN
+232 

-244 AAPEALPARRGR
+244 ATPEALPVRRGR
-256 RKGSSSLSASGR
+256 RKGSSSVGASGR

-273 LGRSV
+273 LGRSL
-278 AEEEDGKSESASW
+278 AEEEDGKGDSVSW

-302 LVTARSLP
+302 LVSARSPP

-323 MGTASGWTNKSK
+323 MGAASGWTNKSK

-369 RFSAGSSPEAF
+369 RLPAGSSLEAF
-380 NIVQEGNQTSV
+380 TAVHEGNLTSV
-391 LSSSLQEEREMLKK
+391 ISNSLQEEREMLKK
-405 ERCKLLYQA
+405 ERYRM
-414 SSAGISP
+414 SF
-421 DPGTPTKPAYT
+421 DPGTPTKPSYT

-443 VTCADPAKV
+443 VTCANPAKV

-490 KGTSASEEEESDL
+490 KGTSTAEDGDSDP
-503 EVNEGSKDASGRQ
+503 EINERNRDVSGRQ
-516 HFRSVHNC
+516 HFQSVHNC

-529 QVLDYQYEIISHLE
+529 RVLDYQYEIISHLE
-543 KGTLKFLAENERIAC
+543 KGMLKLLAENERIAS
-558 FSPTLHER
+558 FSPTLHKR
-566 LKQAYENSTAKVSL
+566 LRQAYESSTAKVSL

-626 NHEKPGWDFERVLGS
+626 NHEKTGWDFERVLGN

-667 TQMCKDPIGGGVSW
+667 IQMCKGPIGGGASW

-692 LGPDNLSRLKRL
+692 LGSDNLSRLKRL

-740 QFNQHLVDSLCLKI
+740 QFNQHLMDSLCLKI
-754 LELDGLT
+754 LELNGLT

-766 HSDGETDMDEQ
+766 HSDGEADMDEQ

-806 TVEQPTRDLQDT
+806 TVEQPTRDLQDS
-818 AVALRN
+818 ALALRN

-831 ILKLLRRSIQNQRSV
+831 ILKLLRQSIRDQRSI
-846 LTIPWIVEFLSLVDH
+846 LTIPWIVEYLSLVDH
-861 VAPFLDYY
+861 IAPFLDYY
-869 RKVFCL
+869 RKVFGL
-875 LLQIYRLM
+875 LLQVYRLM
-883 ILSEEKEMSFL
+883 VLSEDKEMSFL

-918 ATDVRQEGLVMDTV
+918 TTDDRQERFMMDTV
-932 TSAQALDSVPLV
+932 TSAQALDFVPLV

-961 LLASFVAGSGVKNGG
+961 LLASFVAGSGGKNGG
-976 FMRKITPTAAET
+976 FIRKITPTAAES
-988 LAPKTSITQRKLQV
+988 LAPKASVTQRKLQV

-1045 RAEVMLQ
+1045 RAEAMLQ

-1057 EDANHD
+1057 EDVNHD
-1063 KLLEEVCSHL
+1063 KLLEEVCTHL
-1073 YDEGAQALIKGR
+1073 YEEGAQALIKGR

-1107 VLSSAEDIAVELA
+1107 VLSSAENIAVELA
-1120 TEKACGWLSANIA
+1120 TERACGWLSANIA

-1138 EVKATFNKML
+1138 EVKATFNRML
-1148 KVPGLPLPNED
+1148 KVPGFPLPGED
-1159 AQELRRDCSPGCLHR
+1159 APELRRDCPPGCQHC

-1194 PRDEGEVI
+1194 PRDEGEVV
-1202 DPGWLECLLGRLSQ
+1202 DYVWLEHLLGRLSQ

-1241 LLVSGHVPLSH
+1241 LLVSDRVPLSL
-1252 GIKPPEKSSERLRV
+1252 GIKSPEKSPERLRV
-1266 KNNPTC
+1266 KNSPTC
-1272 DLLKL
+1272 GLLKL
-1277 LLSVWKEDFGTPVPV
+1277 LFSVWKEDFGTSVPV
-1292 QLMFSR
+1292 QLIFSK
-1298 KNIGYLAEAK
+1298 KNIGYLAEVEHR
-1308 QQEWDLFHFILR
+1308 EWDLFLFLLR
-1320 GLVECDLMK
+1320 GLIEHGLMR
-1329 TSEIESCLR
+1329 TSEIKSCLH

-1344 WPSDFLKALESI
+1344 WPSDFVKDLKM
-1356 SGLFLSEHL
+1356 LSLVLVAEHHT
-1365 VEEPRSN
+1365 EEPRTN
-1372 PCDLT
+1372 PCEVT
-1377 RQSLATD
+1377 RQSLGTV
-1384 SGQTRD
+1384 STQ
-1390 QVKWTS
+1390 S
-1396 SSVKQRDCFLVTGSS
+1396 
-1411 LNLM
+1411 